1 LRVEKLDLIPFT
13 SFIEGITCKVEE
25 ELYFSTIVFY
35 SNYKGNL
42 MKKYIT
48 VLWVVMLVCVSKVY
62 VLAEIPRS
70 LTVQGVLSNS
80 ANDID
85 NVYIIKTAL
94 YSAVSDVNILYT
106 QFDTLRI
113 EKNGLFIINL
123 GKESGLPL
131 SIPFDRQ
138 YVVEFSVNGIVM
150 PVRMPLQSVPYAITS
165 EKVSDNSVEL
175 RHLSEDLKSVLQ
187 LNDDS
192 EKGEMNLANYVAG
205 HRAVIAGGDE
215 NRTSA
220 SFSSILG
227 GYFNSVTGN
236 YGTIAGG
243 QSNLASGSWSFV
255 GGGLSNRAFGT
266 FSTVTAGANNVV
278 SSSASYGSIGGG
290 GLNQI
295 GGLYAT
301 IAGGNSNTASGN
313 YANIGGGNSNRTM
326 QDFSTI
332 SGGNSNNAGGF
343 ASTIGGGINNVSS
356 GQHSFIG
363 GGKDNIATGMSAI
376 VAGGLSNNASGMSS
390 GISSGQSNAVSGSHS
405 SISGGLNNRITAI
418 GANISG
424 GINNS
429 LSADYST
436 ISGGS
441 TNIIAANFGTISGG
455 GSNVITNTATFSTI
469 SGGQN
474 NIVQGRF
481 SGIVGGFANFISQ
494 NSSNTNV
501 SGGDS
506 NQITHTSSG
515 NSNNSAISGGRR
527 NTISNSSFSSING
540 GRLNSISLLSNNSM
554 IGGGSG
560 NSVSGGNHVVIAGGK
575 SNGISTGSHGAAVA
589 GGENN
594 TIGTGSLHA
603 FIGSGLN
610 NAIGNN
616 SMQSLIAGGNE
627 NTISNGSP
635 FSSVLSGFSNQVN
648 GDYSVLTG
656 GLENTINGDH
666 GYISGGEINS
676 ITGSNGTIIG
686 GRNNK
691 ITSNAEYGTI
701 IGGRNN
707 TVESDHAITI
717 GQSNTVLA
725 VNGIAIG
732 QSNGTSSGAI
742 NSVSIGNNNNL
753 SAAHS
758 FAIGTGNIATSQHE
772 FAIGAYSDDAFN
784 PTSTS
789 NASFTGNRKFSFGIG
804 TSTSQRKNAITV
816 FDQGNTLIQ
825 GKIMV
830 TDTAFLNIASI
841 ANNASIGGSVNIA
854 GNLTIGGI
862 LSTTGTFVSSNISGT
877 NTGDITIGTAN
888 GLSLSGQ
895 VLSLSSATITDPGA
909 MSASDKSKLNSIA
922 PGAEVNVNADWNAVT
937 GDAQILNKPMLGTMS
952 AETASDYYT
961 KSQADAGFQVKDA
974 DLSTVA
980 TIGTSDQLIRV
991 KNDGTGLE
999 WFTPSYISSYTE
1011 TDPQVG
1017 TIVSSGIPRWNGTA
1031 LVTGSLSDDGTN
1043 ISTSGT
1049 FTSSNLSGTN
1059 TGDITIGTANGVSLS
1074 GQVLSLDT
1082 ATIIS
1087 NGAMTYHDKV
1097 KLNSLSNHNS
1107 SGPFSPTNVTAEQ
1120 RNALVNVDAGMIA
1133 FCSDCGLQGEL
1144 QYYSGTNWATFTG
1157 DPVASLN
1164 GLSKTQVGNN
1174 INGISQSDHVGQINS
1189 MDMSYDGSILA
1200 VGYPSNGSVNTNGM
1214 VKVFLWN
1221 GSSWLQLGSDI
1232 IGESAYDQFGAAVSI
1247 SNDGK
1252 ILAIGAPLNDGGAL
1266 NAGSVRIYNWN
1277 GSNWLQAGIDID
1289 GNSSNLN
1296 AGSNVKLSGDGKT
1309 LGILSTNSTY
1319 KFYRKSSSTWSEISS
1334 NIGLGR
1340 SVSFSYDGKTVAV
1353 SNINHF
1359 HVYYDNGTNWSL
1371 KGGSHLNVDA
1381 ETLANVSMNHDG
1393 NIVAIGIPL
1402 NDDNGNNAGKVR
1414 IMRWNGFAWIQLGSD
1429 IIGEAAAD
1437 NLGYSVSLSS
1447 DGKKLIVGAPYN
1459 DGNGSDSGHARVFQ
1473 WNGENWIQ
1481 QNTDIDGE
1489 AAGDNCG
1496 SSVVISGDG
1505 TRVAIGA
1512 PKNDGG
1518 AVNGGHVRV
1527 FK

>member
-1 LRVEKLDLIPFT
+1 MKR
-13 SFIEGITCKVEE
+13 
-25 ELYFSTIVFY
+25 Y
-35 SNYKGNL
+35 S
-42 MKKYIT
+42 T
-48 VLWVVMLVCVSKVY
+48 VLWVVILYCVSNA
-62 VLAEIPRS
+62 LLFAEIPRS
-70 LTVQGVLSNS
+70 LSVQGILSNS
-80 ANDID
+80 AYDID
-85 NVYIIKTAL
+85 KVHIIKTTL
-94 YSAVSDVNILYT
+94 YSAKSDDNVLFT
-106 QFDTLRI
+106 QFDTLHI
-113 EKNGLFIINL
+113 EKNGLFAINL
-123 GKESGLPL
+123 GKDEGLPL

-150 PVRMPLQSVPYAITS
+150 PMRMPLQSVPYAITS
-165 EKVSDNSVEL
+165 EKVSENSVEL

-192 EKGEMNLANYVAG
+192 EKGEMKLANYVSG

-220 SFSSILG
+220 SYASILG
-227 GYFNSVTGN
+227 GYSNSVTGT

-243 QSNLASGSWSFV
+243 QSNASSGSWSFV
-255 GGGLSNRAFGT
+255 GGGLSNRALGT
-266 FSTVTAGANNVV
+266 FTTVTAGANNIV

-290 GLNQI
+290 GFNQI

-363 GGKDNIATGMSAI
+363 GGKDNIAIGMSAV

-390 GISSGQSNAVSGSHS
+390 GISSGQSNIVTGSHS
-405 SISGGLNNRITAI
+405 IVSGGLNNRITSI
-418 GANISG
+418 GSIISG

-429 LSADYST
+429 ITTNYAT
-436 ISGGS
+436 VSGGS

-455 GSNVITNTATFSTI
+455 GSNTITSTATFSTI

-481 SGIVGGFANFISQ
+481 SGIVGGFSNIISQ

-515 NSNNSAISGGRR
+515 ISNNSAISGGRR

-540 GRLNSISLLSNNSM
+540 GRLNSLSLLSDNSM

-560 NSVSGGNHVVIAGGK
+560 NSVSGSDHAVIAGGK
-575 SNGISTGSHGAAVA
+575 SNGISTGSHGAAVS

-635 FSSVLSGFSNQVN
+635 FSSVLSGFSNQLN

-656 GLENTINGDH
+656 GLENSINGDH
-666 GYISGGEINS
+666 GYIGGGEINS

-686 GRNNK
+686 GRNNR

-732 QSNGTSSGAI
+732 QSNGTSSGGI
-742 NSVSIGNNNNL
+742 NSVSIGSNNNL

-784 PTSTS
+784 PASTS
-789 NASFTGNRKFSFGIG
+789 NTSFTGNRKFSFGIG

-816 FDQGNTLIQ
+816 FDHGNTLIQ
-825 GKIMV
+825 GKLMV

-841 ANNASIGGSVNIA
+841 ANNTSIGGSVNIA

-862 LSTTGTFVSSNISGT
+862 LSMT
-877 NTGDITIGTAN
+877 
-888 GLSLSGQ
+888 
-895 VLSLSSATITDPGA
+895 
-909 MSASDKSKLNSIA
+909 
-922 PGAEVNVNADWNAVT
+922 
-937 GDAQILNKPMLGTMS
+937 
-952 AETASDYYT
+952 
-961 KSQADAGFQVKDA
+961 
-974 DLSTVA
+974 
-980 TIGTSDQLIRV
+980 
-991 KNDGTGLE
+991 
-999 WFTPSYISSYTE
+999 
-1011 TDPQVG
+1011 G
-1017 TIVSSGIPRWNGTA
+1017 TIVSS
-1031 LVTGSLSDDGTN
+1031 
-1043 ISTSGT
+1043 
-1049 FTSSNLSGTN
+1049 
-1059 TGDITIGTANGVSLS
+1059 
-1074 GQVLSLDT
+1074 
-1082 ATIIS
+1082 
-1087 NGAMTYHDKV
+1087 KV
-1097 KLNSLSNHNS
+1097 KLNALPNQIS
-1107 SGPFSPTNVTAEQ
+1107 SGAFLPTKVTAEQ
-1120 RNALVNVDAGMIA
+1120 RNALTNLEAGMIA
-1133 FCSDCGLQGEL
+1133 FCSNCGLQGEL

-1164 GLSKTQVGNN
+1164 GFSKTQIGTD
-1174 INGISQSDHVGQINS
+1174 INAISQEDHVGQINS
-1189 MDMSYDGSILA
+1189 IDLSYDGSVLA
-1200 VGYPSNGSVNTNGM
+1200 VGFPSNGAVNTNGL
-1214 VKVFLWN
+1214 VKVFKWS
-1221 GSSWLQLGSDI
+1221 GSSWIQLGSDI
-1232 IGESAYDQFGAAVSI
+1232 TGEAAYDQFGAAVSI
-1247 SNDGK
+1247 SNNGR
-1252 ILAIGAPLNDGGAL
+1252 ILAIGAPQNDGGGS

-1277 GSNWLQAGIDID
+1277 DTTWTQEGSDID
-1289 GNSSNLN
+1289 GNSSNLQV
-1296 AGSNVKLSGDGKT
+1296 GTNVDLSGDGKM
-1309 LGILSTNSTY
+1309 LAILSSNAIFR
-1319 KFYRKSSSTWSEISS
+1319 FYRKSASIWSQVNSD
-1334 NIGLGR
+1334 IGLGR
-1340 SVSFSYDGKTVAV
+1340 SISFSIDGRLVAV
-1353 SNINHF
+1353 SDINHVN
-1359 HVYYDNGTNWSL
+1359 VYYDNGTNWTK
-1371 KGGSHLNVDA
+1371 KGGSHIDVNS
-1381 ETLANVSMNHDG
+1381 ETMANVSINHDG
-1393 NIVAIGIPL
+1393 NIIAIGIPL
-1402 NDDNGNNAGKVR
+1402 NDANGSNAGKVKV
-1414 IMRWNGFAWIQLGSD
+1414 MQWNGFHWINKGLDILGESAGD
-1429 IIGEAAAD
+1429 FFGF
-1437 NLGYSVSLSS
+1437 SVSLSS
-1447 DGKKLIVGAPYN
+1447 DGNKLIAGGPNN
-1459 DGNGSDSGHARVFQ
+1459 DGNGSDSGHARVYQ

-1512 PKNDGG
+1512 TENDGG
-1518 AVNGGHVRV
+1518 AVNGGHVVCSNNIYPLLGFAQTVRRAKPRRESDV
-1527 FK
+1527 YNHPTSVPLGVQTSAETARRAEPRRESYAYMYPSAPFGVQTQ

>member
-1 LRVEKLDLIPFT
+1 MKR
-13 SFIEGITCKVEE
+13 
-25 ELYFSTIVFY
+25 Y
-35 SNYKGNL
+35 S
-42 MKKYIT
+42 T
-48 VLWVVMLVCVSKVY
+48 VLWVVILYCVSNALL
-62 VLAEIPRS
+62 LAEIPRS
-70 LTVQGVLSNS
+70 LSVQGILSNS
-80 ANDID
+80 AYDID
-85 NVYIIKTAL
+85 KVHIIKTTL
-94 YSAVSDVNILYT
+94 YSAKSDDNVLFT
-106 QFDTLRI
+106 QFDTLHI
-113 EKNGLFIINL
+113 EKNGLFAINL
-123 GKESGLPL
+123 GKDEGLPL

-150 PVRMPLQSVPYAITS
+150 PMRMPLQSVPYAITS
-165 EKVSDNSVEL
+165 EKVSENSVEL

-192 EKGEMNLANYVAG
+192 EKGEMKLANYVSG

-220 SFSSILG
+220 SYASILG
-227 GYFNSVTGN
+227 GYSNSVTGT

-243 QSNLASGSWSFV
+243 QSNASSGSWSFV
-255 GGGLSNRAFGT
+255 GGGLSNRALGT
-266 FSTVTAGANNVV
+266 FTTVTAGANNIV

-290 GLNQI
+290 GFNQI

-363 GGKDNIATGMSAI
+363 GGKDNIAIGMSAV

-390 GISSGQSNAVSGSHS
+390 GISSGQSNIVTGSHS
-405 SISGGLNNRITAI
+405 IVSGGLNNRITSI
-418 GANISG
+418 GSIISG

-429 LSADYST
+429 ITTNYAT
-436 ISGGS
+436 VSGGS

-455 GSNVITNTATFSTI
+455 GSNTITSTATFSTI

-481 SGIVGGFANFISQ
+481 SGIVGGFSNIISQ

-515 NSNNSAISGGRR
+515 ISNNSAISGGRR

-540 GRLNSISLLSNNSM
+540 GRLNSLSLLSDNSM

-560 NSVSGGNHVVIAGGK
+560 NSVSGSDHAVIAGGK
-575 SNGISTGSHGAAVA
+575 SNGISTGSHGAAVS

-635 FSSVLSGFSNQVN
+635 FSSVLSGFSNQLN

-656 GLENTINGDH
+656 GLENSINGDH
-666 GYISGGEINS
+666 GYIGGGEINS

-686 GRNNK
+686 GRNNR

-732 QSNGTSSGAI
+732 QSNGTSSGGI
-742 NSVSIGNNNNL
+742 NSVSIGSNNNL

-784 PTSTS
+784 PASTS
-789 NASFTGNRKFSFGIG
+789 NTSFTGNRKFSFGIG

-816 FDQGNTLIQ
+816 FDHGNTLIQ
-825 GKIMV
+825 GKLMV

-841 ANNASIGGSVNIA
+841 ANNTSIGGSVNIA

-862 LSTTGTFVSSNISGT
+862 LSMTGTIVSSNLSGT

-895 VLSLSSATITDPGA
+895 VLSL
-909 MSASDKSKLNSIA
+909 
-922 PGAEVNVNADWNAVT
+922 
-937 GDAQILNKPMLGTMS
+937 
-952 AETASDYYT
+952 
-961 KSQADAGFQVKDA
+961 
-974 DLSTVA
+974 
-980 TIGTSDQLIRV
+980 
-991 KNDGTGLE
+991 
-999 WFTPSYISSYTE
+999 
-1011 TDPQVG
+1011 
-1017 TIVSSGIPRWNGTA
+1017 
-1031 LVTGSLSDDGTN
+1031 
-1043 ISTSGT
+1043 
-1049 FTSSNLSGTN
+1049 
-1059 TGDITIGTANGVSLS
+1059 
-1074 GQVLSLDT
+1074 DT
-1082 ATIIS
+1082 ATITS

-1097 KLNSLSNHNS
+1097 KLNALPNQIS
-1107 SGPFSPTNVTAEQ
+1107 SGAFLPTKVTAEQ
-1120 RNALVNVDAGMIA
+1120 RNALTNLEAGMIA
-1133 FCSDCGLQGEL
+1133 FCSNCGLQGEL

-1164 GLSKTQVGNN
+1164 GFSKTQIGTD
-1174 INGISQSDHVGQINS
+1174 INAISQEDHVGQINS
-1189 MDMSYDGSILA
+1189 IDLSYDGSVLA
-1200 VGYPSNGSVNTNGM
+1200 VGFPSNGAVNTNGL
-1214 VKVFLWN
+1214 VKVFKWS
-1221 GSSWLQLGSDI
+1221 GSSWIQLGSDI
-1232 IGESAYDQFGAAVSI
+1232 TGEAAYDQFGAAVSI
-1247 SNDGK
+1247 SNNGR
-1252 ILAIGAPLNDGGAL
+1252 ILAIGAPQNDGGGS

-1277 GSNWLQAGIDID
+1277 DTTWTQEGSDID
-1289 GNSSNLN
+1289 GNSSNLQV
-1296 AGSNVKLSGDGKT
+1296 GTNVDLSGDGKM
-1309 LGILSTNSTY
+1309 LAILSSNAIFR
-1319 KFYRKSSSTWSEISS
+1319 FYRKSASIWSQVNSD
-1334 NIGLGR
+1334 IGLGR
-1340 SVSFSYDGKTVAV
+1340 SISFSIDGRLVAV
-1353 SNINHF
+1353 SDINHVN
-1359 HVYYDNGTNWSL
+1359 VYYDNGTNWTK
-1371 KGGSHLNVDA
+1371 KGGSHIDVNS
-1381 ETLANVSMNHDG
+1381 ETMANVSINHDG
-1393 NIVAIGIPL
+1393 NIIAIGIPL
-1402 NDDNGNNAGKVR
+1402 NDANGSNAGKVKV
-1414 IMRWNGFAWIQLGSD
+1414 MQWNGFHWINKGLDILGESAGD
-1429 IIGEAAAD
+1429 FFGF
-1437 NLGYSVSLSS
+1437 SVSLSS
-1447 DGKKLIVGAPYN
+1447 DGNKLIAGGPNN
-1459 DGNGSDSGHARVFQ
+1459 DGNGSDSGHARVYQ

-1512 PKNDGG
+1512 TENDGG

>member
-1 LRVEKLDLIPFT
+1 MKR
-13 SFIEGITCKVEE
+13 
-25 ELYFSTIVFY
+25 Y
-35 SNYKGNL
+35 S
-42 MKKYIT
+42 T
-48 VLWVVMLVCVSKVY
+48 VLWVVILYCVSNA
-62 VLAEIPRS
+62 LLFAEIPRS
-70 LTVQGVLSNS
+70 LSVQGILSNS
-80 ANDID
+80 AYDID
-85 NVYIIKTAL
+85 KVHIIKTTL
-94 YSAVSDVNILYT
+94 YSAKSDDNVLFT
-106 QFDTLRI
+106 QFDTLHI
-113 EKNGLFIINL
+113 EKNGLFAINL
-123 GKESGLPL
+123 GKDEGLPL

-150 PVRMPLQSVPYAITS
+150 PMRMPLQSVPYAITS
-165 EKVSDNSVEL
+165 EKVSENSVEL

-192 EKGEMNLANYVAG
+192 EKGEMKLANYVSG

-220 SFSSILG
+220 SYASILG
-227 GYFNSVTGN
+227 GYSNSVTGT

-243 QSNLASGSWSFV
+243 QSNASSGSWSFV
-255 GGGLSNRAFGT
+255 GGGLSNRALGT
-266 FSTVTAGANNVV
+266 FTTVTAGANNIV

-290 GLNQI
+290 GFNQI

-363 GGKDNIATGMSAI
+363 GGKDNIAIGMSAV

-390 GISSGQSNAVSGSHS
+390 GISSGQSNIVTGSHS
-405 SISGGLNNRITAI
+405 IVSGGLNNRITSI
-418 GANISG
+418 GSIISG

-429 LSADYST
+429 ITTNYAT
-436 ISGGS
+436 VSGGS

-455 GSNVITNTATFSTI
+455 GSNTITSTATFSTI

-481 SGIVGGFANFISQ
+481 SGIVGGFSNIISQ

-515 NSNNSAISGGRR
+515 ISNNSAISGGRR

-540 GRLNSISLLSNNSM
+540 GRLNSLSLLSDNSM

-560 NSVSGGNHVVIAGGK
+560 NSVSGSDHAVIAGGK
-575 SNGISTGSHGAAVA
+575 SNGISTGSHGAAVS

-635 FSSVLSGFSNQVN
+635 FSSVLSGFSNQLN

-656 GLENTINGDH
+656 GLENSINGDH
-666 GYISGGEINS
+666 GYIGGGEINS

-686 GRNNK
+686 GRNNR

-732 QSNGTSSGAI
+732 QSNGTSSGGI
-742 NSVSIGNNNNL
+742 NSVSIGSNNNL

-758 FAIGTGNIATSQHE
+758 FAIGT
-772 FAIGAYSDDAFN
+772 
-784 PTSTS
+784 
-789 NASFTGNRKFSFGIG
+789 
-804 TSTSQRKNAITV
+804 SQRKNAITV
-816 FDQGNTLIQ
+816 FDHGNTLIQ
-825 GKIMV
+825 GKLMV

-841 ANNASIGGSVNIA
+841 ANNTSIGGSVNIA

-862 LSTTGTFVSSNISGT
+862 LSMTGTIVSSNLSGT

-895 VLSLSSATITDPGA
+895 VLSL
-909 MSASDKSKLNSIA
+909 
-922 PGAEVNVNADWNAVT
+922 
-937 GDAQILNKPMLGTMS
+937 
-952 AETASDYYT
+952 
-961 KSQADAGFQVKDA
+961 
-974 DLSTVA
+974 
-980 TIGTSDQLIRV
+980 
-991 KNDGTGLE
+991 
-999 WFTPSYISSYTE
+999 
-1011 TDPQVG
+1011 
-1017 TIVSSGIPRWNGTA
+1017 
-1031 LVTGSLSDDGTN
+1031 
-1043 ISTSGT
+1043 
-1049 FTSSNLSGTN
+1049 
-1059 TGDITIGTANGVSLS
+1059 
-1074 GQVLSLDT
+1074 DT
-1082 ATIIS
+1082 ATITS

-1097 KLNSLSNHNS
+1097 KLNALPNQIS
-1107 SGPFSPTNVTAEQ
+1107 SGAFLPTKVTAEQ
-1120 RNALVNVDAGMIA
+1120 RNALTNLEAGMIA
-1133 FCSDCGLQGEL
+1133 FCSNCGLQGEL

-1164 GLSKTQVGNN
+1164 GFSKTQIGTD
-1174 INGISQSDHVGQINS
+1174 INAISQEDHVGQINS
-1189 MDMSYDGSILA
+1189 IDLSYDGSVLA
-1200 VGYPSNGSVNTNGM
+1200 VGFPSNGAVNTNGL
-1214 VKVFLWN
+1214 VKVFKWS
-1221 GSSWLQLGSDI
+1221 GSSWIQLGSDI
-1232 IGESAYDQFGAAVSI
+1232 TGEAAYDQFGAAVSI
-1247 SNDGK
+1247 SNNGR
-1252 ILAIGAPLNDGGAL
+1252 ILAIGAPQNDGGGS

-1277 GSNWLQAGIDID
+1277 DTTWTQEGSDID
-1289 GNSSNLN
+1289 GNSSNLQV
-1296 AGSNVKLSGDGKT
+1296 GTNVDLSGDGKM
-1309 LGILSTNSTY
+1309 LAILSSNAIFR
-1319 KFYRKSSSTWSEISS
+1319 FYRKSASIWSQVNSD
-1334 NIGLGR
+1334 IGLGR
-1340 SVSFSYDGKTVAV
+1340 SISFSIDGRLVAV
-1353 SNINHF
+1353 SDINHVN
-1359 HVYYDNGTNWSL
+1359 VYYDNGTNWTK
-1371 KGGSHLNVDA
+1371 KGGSHIDVNS
-1381 ETLANVSMNHDG
+1381 ETMANVSINHDG
-1393 NIVAIGIPL
+1393 NIIAIGIPL
-1402 NDDNGNNAGKVR
+1402 NDANGSNAGKVKV
-1414 IMRWNGFAWIQLGSD
+1414 MQWNGFHWINKGLDILGESAGD
-1429 IIGEAAAD
+1429 FFGF
-1437 NLGYSVSLSS
+1437 SVSLSS
-1447 DGKKLIVGAPYN
+1447 DGNKLIAGGPNN
-1459 DGNGSDSGHARVFQ
+1459 DGNGSDSGHARVYQ

-1512 PKNDGG
+1512 TENDGG

>member
-1 LRVEKLDLIPFT
+1 
-13 SFIEGITCKVEE
+13 
-25 ELYFSTIVFY
+25 
-35 SNYKGNL
+35 

-343 ASTIGGGINNVSS
+343 ASTIGGGISNISS
-356 GQHSFIG
+356 GQHAFIG
-363 GGKDNIATGMSAI
+363 GGKDNIAMGMNTI
-376 VAGGLSNNASGMSS
+376 VVGGLSNNASGMST
-390 GISSGQSNAVSGSHS
+390 GISSGQSNTVSGSHS

-494 NSSNTNV
+494 NSSSNI

-506 NQITHTSSG
+506 NQITQVSSG
-515 NSNNSAISGGRR
+515 SSNNSVISGGRR
-527 NTISNSSFSSING
+527 NIISNSSFSSING

-952 AETASDYYT
+952 AETATDYYT

-1097 KLNSLSNHNS
+1097 KLNALSNQNS
-1107 SGPFSPTNVTAEQ
+1107 SGAFLPPKVTAEQ
-1120 RNALVNVDAGMIA
+1120 RNALTNLEAGMIA
-1133 FCSDCGLQGEL
+1133 FCSNCGLQGEL

>member
-1097 KLNSLSNHNS
+1097 KLNALSNQNS
-1107 SGPFSPTNVTAEQ
+1107 SGAFLPPKVTAEQ
-1120 RNALVNVDAGMIA
+1120 RNALTNLEAGMIA
-1133 FCSDCGLQGEL
+1133 FCSNCGLQGEL

>member
-1 LRVEKLDLIPFT
+1 
-13 SFIEGITCKVEE
+13 
-25 ELYFSTIVFY
+25 
-35 SNYKGNL
+35 

-80 ANDID
+80 VNDID

-175 RHLSEDLKSVLQ
+175 RHLSEELKSVLQ

-313 YANIGGGNSNRTM
+313 YANIGGGNSNRTI

-332 SGGNSNNAGGF
+332 AGGSNNNAAGFG
-343 ASTIGGGINNVSS
+343 STIGGGISNISS
-356 GQHSFIG
+356 GQHAFIG
-363 GGKDNIATGMSAI
+363 GGKDNIAMGMNTI
-376 VAGGLSNNASGMSS
+376 VVGGLSNNASGMST
-390 GISSGQSNAVSGSHS
+390 GISSGQSNTVSGSHS

-455 GSNVITNTATFSTI
+455 GSNVITNTATFATI

-474 NIVQGRF
+474 NVNQGRF
-481 SGIVGGFANFISQ
+481 SGIVGGYSNVISQ
-494 NSSNTNV
+494 NSSSNI

-506 NQITHTSSG
+506 NQITQVSSG
-515 NSNNSAISGGRR
+515 NSNNSVISGGRR
-527 NTISNSSFSSING
+527 NIISNSSFSSING
-540 GRLNSISLLSNNSM
+540 GRLNSLLSSSDFSK
-554 IGGGSG
+554 IGGGFG
-560 NSVSGGNHVVIAGGK
+560 NSISSSNHAVISAGK
-575 SNGISTGSHGAAVA
+575 SNSISGSHGATVS
-589 GGENN
+589 GGESNV
-594 TIGTGSLHA
+594 IGTASLHA

-610 NAIGNN
+610 NTIGNN
-616 SMQSLIAGGNE
+616 SMQSLITGGNT
-627 NTISNGSP
+627 NSIGNSSP
-635 FSSVLSGFSNQVN
+635 YSSVLSGYSNKVN
-648 GDYSVLTG
+648 GDYSVITG
-656 GLENTINGDH
+656 GLENTINGEH

-691 ITSNAEYGTI
+691 ITSNAEFGTI

-707 TVESDHAITI
+707 TVESEHAITI

-784 PTSTS
+784 PASTS
-789 NASFTGNRKFSFGIG
+789 NTSFTGNRKFSFGIG
-804 TSTSQRKNAITV
+804 ISTSQRKNAITV

-841 ANNASIGGSVNIA
+841 ASNASIGGSVNIA

-862 LSTTGTFVSSNISGT
+862 LSTTGIFVASNITGT

-909 MSASDKSKLNSIA
+909 MSASDKTKLNSIA
-922 PGAEVNVNADWNAVT
+922 PGAEVNVNADWNAIT

-952 AETASDYYT
+952 SETVGDYYT
-961 KSQADAGFQVKDA
+961 KTQVDAGFQVKDA
-974 DLSTVA
+974 DLTSVA

-991 KNDGTGLE
+991 KNDATGLE

-1017 TIVSSGIPRWNGTA
+1017 TIVSSGIPRWNGTT

-1059 TGDITIGTANGVSLS
+1059 TGDITIGTANGLSLS

-1087 NGAMTYHDKV
+1087 NGAMTYYDKV
-1097 KLNSLSNHNS
+1097 KLNALSNHNS
-1107 SGPFSPTNVTAEQ
+1107 SSAFLPTKVTAEE
-1120 RNALVNVDAGMIA
+1120 RNALTNLEAGMIA

-1277 GSNWLQAGIDID
+1277 GSNWLQVGIDID

-1296 AGSNVKLSGDGKT
+1296 VGSKVDLSGNGKT
-1309 LGILSTNSTY
+1309 LAIMSSSGKY
-1319 KFYRKSSSTWSEISS
+1319 QFYRQSSSTWSQTNS

-1340 SVSFSYDGKTVAV
+1340 SVSFSFDGKTVAV
-1353 SNINHF
+1353 SNINHV
-1359 HVYYDNGTNWSL
+1359 HVYYDNGTDWSL

-1414 IMRWNGFAWIQLGSD
+1414 IMRWNGFAWITMGSD
-1429 IIGEAAAD
+1429 ILGQVADD

-1459 DGNGSDSGHARVFQ
+1459 NGNGNHSGQAKIFQ

-1481 QNTDIDGE
+1481 QSTDIDGI
-1489 AAGDNCG
+1489 AADDKCG
-1496 SSVVISGDG
+1496 SSVSISGDG
-1505 TRVAIGA
+1505 TRVAIGG
-1512 PKNDGG
+1512 PENVGG
-1518 AVNGGHVRV
+1518 ALEGGHVRV

>member
-1 LRVEKLDLIPFT
+1 
-13 SFIEGITCKVEE
+13 
-25 ELYFSTIVFY
+25 
-35 SNYKGNL
+35 

-227 GYFNSVTGN
+227 GYSNGVTGT

-343 ASTIGGGINNVSS
+343 ASTIGGGISNISS
-356 GQHSFIG
+356 GQHAFIG
-363 GGKDNIATGMSAI
+363 GGKDNIAMGMNTI
-376 VAGGLSNNASGMSS
+376 VVGGLSNNASGMST
-390 GISSGQSNAVSGSHS
+390 GISSGQSNTVSGSHS

-494 NSSNTNV
+494 NSSSNI

-506 NQITHTSSG
+506 NQITQISSG
-515 NSNNSAISGGRR
+515 SSNNSVISGGRR
-527 NTISNSSFSSING
+527 NIISNSSFSSING

-1097 KLNSLSNHNS
+1097 KLNALSNQNS
-1107 SGPFSPTNVTAEQ
+1107 SGAFLPPKVTAEQ
-1120 RNALVNVDAGMIA
+1120 RNALTNLEAGMIA
-1133 FCSDCGLQGEL
+1133 FCSNCGLQGEL

>member
-1 LRVEKLDLIPFT
+1 MKR
-13 SFIEGITCKVEE
+13 
-25 ELYFSTIVFY
+25 Y
-35 SNYKGNL
+35 S
-42 MKKYIT
+42 T
-48 VLWVVMLVCVSKVY
+48 VLWVVILCCVSNAIL
-62 VLAEIPRS
+62 LAEIPRS
-70 LTVQGVLSNS
+70 LSVQGILLNS
-80 ANDID
+80 AYDID
-85 NVYIIKTAL
+85 KVHIIKTTL
-94 YSAVSDVNILYT
+94 YSEKSDDNVLFT
-106 QFDTLRI
+106 QFDTLHI
-113 EKNGLFIINL
+113 EKNGLFAINL
-123 GKESGLPL
+123 GKDEGLPL

-150 PVRMPLQSVPYAITS
+150 PMRMPLQSVPYAITS
-165 EKVSDNSVEL
+165 EKVSENSVEL

-192 EKGEMNLANYVAG
+192 EKGEMKLANYVG
-205 HRAVIAGGDE
+205 GRHAVIAGGDE

-220 SFSSILG
+220 SYASILG
-227 GYFNSVTGN
+227 GYSNSVTGT

-243 QSNLASGSWSFV
+243 QSNASSGSWSFV
-255 GGGLSNRAFGT
+255 GGGLSNRALGT
-266 FSTVTAGANNVV
+266 FTTVTAGTNNVV

-290 GLNQI
+290 GFNQI

-356 GQHSFIG
+356 GQHTFIG

-390 GISSGQSNAVSGSHS
+390 GISSGQSNLVTGSHS
-405 SISGGLNNRITAI
+405 SVSGGLNNKVTSTGSI
-418 GANISG
+418 ISG

-429 LSADYST
+429 ISTNYAT

-455 GSNVITNTATFSTI
+455 GSNTITNTATFSTI

-474 NIVQGRF
+474 NIAQGRF
-481 SGIVGGFANFISQ
+481 SGIVGGFANVISQ

-515 NSNNSAISGGRR
+515 ISNNSAISGGRR

-540 GRLNSISLLSNNSM
+540 GRLNSLSLLSDNSM

-560 NSVSGGNHVVIAGGK
+560 NSVSGSDHAVIAGGK
-575 SNGISTGSHGAAVA
+575 SNGISTGSHGAAVS

-635 FSSVLSGFSNQVN
+635 FSSVLSGFSNQLN

-656 GLENTINGDH
+656 GLENSINGDH
-666 GYISGGEINS
+666 GYIGGGEINS
-676 ITGSNGTIIG
+676 ITGSNGIIVG
-686 GRNNK
+686 GRNNR

-732 QSNGTSSGAI
+732 QSNGTSSGGI
-742 NSVSIGNNNNL
+742 NSVSIGSNNNL

-758 FAIGTGNIATSQHE
+758 FAIGTGNIPTSQHE

-784 PTSTS
+784 PASTS
-789 NASFTGNRKFSFGIG
+789 NTSFTGNRKFSFGIG

-816 FDQGNTLIQ
+816 FDHGNTLIQ
-825 GKIMV
+825 GKLMV
-830 TDTAFLNIASI
+830 TDTAFLNIVSI

-862 LSTTGTFVSSNISGT
+862 LSMTGTIVSSNISGT
-877 NTGDITIGTAN
+877 NTGDVTIGTAN

-895 VLSLSSATITDPGA
+895 VLSLSAATITDPGA
-909 MSASDKSKLNSIA
+909 MSASDKAKLNSIA

-974 DLSTVA
+974 DLTTVA

-1059 TGDITIGTANGVSLS
+1059 TGDITIGTANGLSLS

-1082 ATIIS
+1082 ATITS

-1097 KLNSLSNHNS
+1097 KLNALSNHNS

-1120 RNALVNVDAGMIA
+1120 RNALANVDAGMIA

-1164 GLSKTQVGNN
+1164 GFSKTQIGTD
-1174 INGISQSDHVGQINS
+1174 INAISQEDHVGQIHS
-1189 MDMSYDGSILA
+1189 IDLSYDGSVLA
-1200 VGYPSNGSVNTNGM
+1200 VGYPSNGIFNTNGL
-1214 VKVFLWN
+1214 VKVFKWS
-1221 GSSWLQLGSDI
+1221 GSSWIQLGSNI
-1232 IGESAYDQFGAAVSI
+1232 IGEAAYDRFGAAVSI
-1247 SNDGK
+1247 SNNGRT
-1252 ILAIGAPLNDGGAL
+1252 LAVGAPQNDGGGS

-1277 GSNWLQAGIDID
+1277 DTTWTQEGTDIN

-1296 AGSNVKLSGDGKT
+1296 AGNNVELSGDGKT
-1309 LGILSTNSTY
+1309 LGILSTNCTY
-1319 KFYRKSSSTWSEISS
+1319 KYYRKSSSTWSEISS

-1340 SVSFSYDGKTVAV
+1340 STSFSFDGRLVAV
-1353 SNINHF
+1353 SDINHVN
-1359 HVYYDNGTNWSL
+1359 VYYDNGTDWTK
-1371 KGGSHLNVDA
+1371 KGGSHLDVSA
-1381 ETLANVSMNHDG
+1381 ETMANVSINHDG
-1393 NIVAIGIPL
+1393 NIIAIGVPL
-1402 NDDNGNNAGKVR
+1402 NDANGSNAGKVKV
-1414 IMRWNGFAWIQLGSD
+1414 MQWNGFHWINKGLDILGESAND
-1429 IIGEAAAD
+1429 RFGF
-1437 NLGYSVSLSS
+1437 SVSLSS
-1447 DGKKLIVGAPYN
+1447 DGNKLIAGGPYN

-1512 PKNDGG
+1512 TENDGG

>member
-1 LRVEKLDLIPFT
+1 MKR
-13 SFIEGITCKVEE
+13 
-25 ELYFSTIVFY
+25 Y
-35 SNYKGNL
+35 S
-42 MKKYIT
+42 T
-48 VLWVVMLVCVSKVY
+48 VLWVVILYCVSNA
-62 VLAEIPRS
+62 LLFAEIPRS
-70 LTVQGVLSNS
+70 LSVQGILSNS
-80 ANDID
+80 AYDID
-85 NVYIIKTAL
+85 KVHIIKTTL
-94 YSAVSDVNILYT
+94 YSAKSDDNVLFT
-106 QFDTLRI
+106 QFDTLHI
-113 EKNGLFIINL
+113 EKNGLFAINL
-123 GKESGLPL
+123 GKDEGLPL

-150 PVRMPLQSVPYAITS
+150 PMRMPLQSVPYAITS
-165 EKVSDNSVEL
+165 EKVSENSVEL

-192 EKGEMNLANYVAG
+192 EKGEMKLANYVSG

-220 SFSSILG
+220 SYASILG
-227 GYFNSVTGN
+227 GYSNSVTGT

-243 QSNLASGSWSFV
+243 QSNASSGSWSFV
-255 GGGLSNRAFGT
+255 GGGLSNRALGT
-266 FSTVTAGANNVV
+266 FTTVTAGANNIV

-290 GLNQI
+290 GFNQI

-363 GGKDNIATGMSAI
+363 GGKDNIAIGMSAV

-390 GISSGQSNAVSGSHS
+390 GISSGQSNIVTGSHS
-405 SISGGLNNRITAI
+405 IVSGGLNNRITSI
-418 GANISG
+418 GSIISG

-429 LSADYST
+429 ITTNYAT
-436 ISGGS
+436 VSGGS

-455 GSNVITNTATFSTI
+455 GSNTITSTATFSTI

-481 SGIVGGFANFISQ
+481 SGIVGGFSNIISQ

-515 NSNNSAISGGRR
+515 ISNNSAISGGRR

-540 GRLNSISLLSNNSM
+540 GRLNSLSLLSDNSM

-560 NSVSGGNHVVIAGGK
+560 NSVSGSDHAVIAGGK
-575 SNGISTGSHGAAVA
+575 SNGISTGSHGAAVS

-635 FSSVLSGFSNQVN
+635 FSSVLSGFSNQLN

-656 GLENTINGDH
+656 GLENSINGDH
-666 GYISGGEINS
+666 GYIGGGEINS

-686 GRNNK
+686 GRNNR

-732 QSNGTSSGAI
+732 QSNGTSSGGI
-742 NSVSIGNNNNL
+742 NSVSIGSNNNL

-784 PTSTS
+784 PASTS
-789 NASFTGNRKFSFGIG
+789 NTSFTGNRKFSFGIG

-816 FDQGNTLIQ
+816 FDHGNTLIQ
-825 GKIMV
+825 GKLMV

-841 ANNASIGGSVNIA
+841 ANNTSIDGSVNIA

-862 LSTTGTFVSSNISGT
+862 LSMTGTIVSSNLSGT

-895 VLSLSSATITDPGA
+895 VLSL
-909 MSASDKSKLNSIA
+909 
-922 PGAEVNVNADWNAVT
+922 
-937 GDAQILNKPMLGTMS
+937 
-952 AETASDYYT
+952 
-961 KSQADAGFQVKDA
+961 
-974 DLSTVA
+974 
-980 TIGTSDQLIRV
+980 
-991 KNDGTGLE
+991 
-999 WFTPSYISSYTE
+999 
-1011 TDPQVG
+1011 
-1017 TIVSSGIPRWNGTA
+1017 
-1031 LVTGSLSDDGTN
+1031 
-1043 ISTSGT
+1043 
-1049 FTSSNLSGTN
+1049 
-1059 TGDITIGTANGVSLS
+1059 
-1074 GQVLSLDT
+1074 DT
-1082 ATIIS
+1082 ATITS

-1097 KLNSLSNHNS
+1097 KLNALPNQIS
-1107 SGPFSPTNVTAEQ
+1107 SGAFLPTKVTAEQ
-1120 RNALVNVDAGMIA
+1120 RNALTNLEAGMIA
-1133 FCSDCGLQGEL
+1133 FCSNCGLQGEL

-1164 GLSKTQVGNN
+1164 GFSKTQIGTD
-1174 INGISQSDHVGQINS
+1174 INAISQEDHVGQINS
-1189 MDMSYDGSILA
+1189 IDLSYDGSVLA
-1200 VGYPSNGSVNTNGM
+1200 VGFPSNGAVNTNGL
-1214 VKVFLWN
+1214 VKVFKWS
-1221 GSSWLQLGSDI
+1221 GSSWIQLGSDVT
-1232 IGESAYDQFGAAVSI
+1232 GEAAYDQFGAAVSI
-1247 SNDGK
+1247 SNNGR
-1252 ILAIGAPLNDGGAL
+1252 ILAIGAPQNDGGGS

-1277 GSNWLQAGIDID
+1277 DTTWTQEGSDID
-1289 GNSSNLN
+1289 GNSSNLQV
-1296 AGSNVKLSGDGKT
+1296 GTNVDLSGDGKM
-1309 LGILSTNSTY
+1309 LAILSSNAIFR
-1319 KFYRKSSSTWSEISS
+1319 FYRKSASIWSQVNSD
-1334 NIGLGR
+1334 IGLGR
-1340 SVSFSYDGKTVAV
+1340 SISFSIDGRLVAV
-1353 SNINHF
+1353 SDINHVN
-1359 HVYYDNGTNWSL
+1359 VYYDNGTNWTK
-1371 KGGSHLNVDA
+1371 KGGSHIDVNS
-1381 ETLANVSMNHDG
+1381 ETMANVSINHDG
-1393 NIVAIGIPL
+1393 NIIAIGIPL
-1402 NDDNGNNAGKVR
+1402 NDANGSNAGKVKV
-1414 IMRWNGFAWIQLGSD
+1414 MQWNGFHWINKGLDILGESAGD
-1429 IIGEAAAD
+1429 FFGF
-1437 NLGYSVSLSS
+1437 SVSLSS
-1447 DGKKLIVGAPYN
+1447 DGNKLIAGGPNN
-1459 DGNGSDSGHARVFQ
+1459 DGNGSDSGHARVYQ

-1512 PKNDGG
+1512 TENDGG

>member
-1 LRVEKLDLIPFT
+1 
-13 SFIEGITCKVEE
+13 
-25 ELYFSTIVFY
+25 
-35 SNYKGNL
+35 
-42 MKKYIT
+42 
-48 VLWVVMLVCVSKVY
+48 MLF
-62 VLAEIPRS
+62 
-70 LTVQGVLSNS
+70 
-80 ANDID
+80 
-85 NVYIIKTAL
+85 
-94 YSAVSDVNILYT
+94 T
-106 QFDTLRI
+106 QFDTLHI
-113 EKNGLFIINL
+113 EKNGLFAINL
-123 GKESGLPL
+123 GKDEGLPL

-150 PVRMPLQSVPYAITS
+150 PMRMPLQSVPYAITS
-165 EKVSDNSVEL
+165 EKVSENSVEL

-192 EKGEMNLANYVAG
+192 EKGEMKLANYVSG

-220 SFSSILG
+220 SYASILG
-227 GYFNSVTGN
+227 GYSNSVTGT

-243 QSNLASGSWSFV
+243 QSNASSGSWSFV
-255 GGGLSNRAFGT
+255 GGGLSNRALGT
-266 FSTVTAGANNVV
+266 FTTVTAGANNIV

-290 GLNQI
+290 GFNQI

-363 GGKDNIATGMSAI
+363 GGKDNIAIGMSAV

-390 GISSGQSNAVSGSHS
+390 GISSGQSNIVTGSHS
-405 SISGGLNNRITAI
+405 IVSGGLNNRITSI
-418 GANISG
+418 GSIISG

-429 LSADYST
+429 ITTNYAT
-436 ISGGS
+436 VSGGS

-455 GSNVITNTATFSTI
+455 GSNTITSTATFSTI

-481 SGIVGGFANFISQ
+481 SGIVGGFSNIISQ

-515 NSNNSAISGGRR
+515 ISNNSAISGGRR

-540 GRLNSISLLSNNSM
+540 GRLNSLSLLSDNSM

-560 NSVSGGNHVVIAGGK
+560 NSVSGSDHAVIAGGK
-575 SNGISTGSHGAAVA
+575 SNGISTGSHGAAVS

-635 FSSVLSGFSNQVN
+635 FSSVLSGFSNQLN

-656 GLENTINGDH
+656 GLENSINGDH
-666 GYISGGEINS
+666 GYIGGGEINS

-686 GRNNK
+686 GRNNR

-732 QSNGTSSGAI
+732 QSNGTSSGGI
-742 NSVSIGNNNNL
+742 NSVSIGSNNNL

-784 PTSTS
+784 PASTS
-789 NASFTGNRKFSFGIG
+789 NTSFTGNRKFSFGIG

-816 FDQGNTLIQ
+816 FDHGNTLIQ
-825 GKIMV
+825 GKLMV

-841 ANNASIGGSVNIA
+841 ANNTSIGGSVNIA

-862 LSTTGTFVSSNISGT
+862 LSMTGTIVSSNLSGT

-895 VLSLSSATITDPGA
+895 VLSL
-909 MSASDKSKLNSIA
+909 
-922 PGAEVNVNADWNAVT
+922 
-937 GDAQILNKPMLGTMS
+937 
-952 AETASDYYT
+952 
-961 KSQADAGFQVKDA
+961 
-974 DLSTVA
+974 
-980 TIGTSDQLIRV
+980 
-991 KNDGTGLE
+991 
-999 WFTPSYISSYTE
+999 
-1011 TDPQVG
+1011 
-1017 TIVSSGIPRWNGTA
+1017 
-1031 LVTGSLSDDGTN
+1031 
-1043 ISTSGT
+1043 
-1049 FTSSNLSGTN
+1049 
-1059 TGDITIGTANGVSLS
+1059 
-1074 GQVLSLDT
+1074 DT
-1082 ATIIS
+1082 ATITS

-1097 KLNSLSNHNS
+1097 KLNALPNQIS
-1107 SGPFSPTNVTAEQ
+1107 SGAFLPTKVTAEQ
-1120 RNALVNVDAGMIA
+1120 RNALTNLEAGMIA
-1133 FCSDCGLQGEL
+1133 FCSNCGLQGEL

-1164 GLSKTQVGNN
+1164 GFSKTQIGTD
-1174 INGISQSDHVGQINS
+1174 INAISQEDHVGQINS
-1189 MDMSYDGSILA
+1189 IDLSYDGSVLA
-1200 VGYPSNGSVNTNGM
+1200 VGFPSNGAVNTNGL
-1214 VKVFLWN
+1214 VKVFKWS
-1221 GSSWLQLGSDI
+1221 GSSWIQLGSDI
-1232 IGESAYDQFGAAVSI
+1232 TGEAAYDQFGAAVSI
-1247 SNDGK
+1247 SNNGR
-1252 ILAIGAPLNDGGAL
+1252 ILAIGAPQNDGGGS

-1277 GSNWLQAGIDID
+1277 DTTWTQEGSDID
-1289 GNSSNLN
+1289 GNSSNLQV
-1296 AGSNVKLSGDGKT
+1296 GTNVDLSGDGKM
-1309 LGILSTNSTY
+1309 LAILSSNAIFR
-1319 KFYRKSSSTWSEISS
+1319 FYRKSASIWSQVNSD
-1334 NIGLGR
+1334 IGLGR
-1340 SVSFSYDGKTVAV
+1340 SISFSIDGRLVAV
-1353 SNINHF
+1353 SDINHVN
-1359 HVYYDNGTNWSL
+1359 VYYDNGTNWTK
-1371 KGGSHLNVDA
+1371 KGGSHIDVNS
-1381 ETLANVSMNHDG
+1381 ETMANVSINHDG
-1393 NIVAIGIPL
+1393 NIIAIGIPL
-1402 NDDNGNNAGKVR
+1402 NDANGSNAGKVKV
-1414 IMRWNGFAWIQLGSD
+1414 MQWNGFHWINKGLDILGESAGD
-1429 IIGEAAAD
+1429 FFGF
-1437 NLGYSVSLSS
+1437 SVSLSS
-1447 DGKKLIVGAPYN
+1447 DGNKLIAGGPNN
-1459 DGNGSDSGHARVFQ
+1459 DGNGSDSGHARVYQ

-1512 PKNDGG
+1512 TENDGG

>member
-1 LRVEKLDLIPFT
+1 MKR
-13 SFIEGITCKVEE
+13 
-25 ELYFSTIVFY
+25 Y
-35 SNYKGNL
+35 S
-42 MKKYIT
+42 T
-48 VLWVVMLVCVSKVY
+48 VLWVVILYCVSNA
-62 VLAEIPRS
+62 LLFAEIPRS
-70 LTVQGVLSNS
+70 LSVQGILSNS
-80 ANDID
+80 AYDID
-85 NVYIIKTAL
+85 KVHIIKTTL
-94 YSAVSDVNILYT
+94 YSAKSDDNVLFT
-106 QFDTLRI
+106 QFDTLHI
-113 EKNGLFIINL
+113 EKNGLFAINL
-123 GKESGLPL
+123 GKDEGLPL

-150 PVRMPLQSVPYAITS
+150 PMRMPLQSVPYAITS
-165 EKVSDNSVEL
+165 EKVSENSVEL

-192 EKGEMNLANYVAG
+192 EKGEMKLANYVSG

-220 SFSSILG
+220 SYASILG
-227 GYFNSVTGN
+227 GYSNSVTGT

-243 QSNLASGSWSFV
+243 QSNASSGSWSFV
-255 GGGLSNRAFGT
+255 GGGLSNRALGT
-266 FSTVTAGANNVV
+266 FTTVTAGANNIV

-290 GLNQI
+290 GFNQI

-363 GGKDNIATGMSAI
+363 GGKDNIAIGMSAV

-390 GISSGQSNAVSGSHS
+390 GISSGQSNIVTGSHS
-405 SISGGLNNRITAI
+405 IVSGGLNNRITSI
-418 GANISG
+418 GSIISG

-429 LSADYST
+429 ITTNYAT
-436 ISGGS
+436 VSGGS

-455 GSNVITNTATFSTI
+455 GSNTITSTATFSTI

-481 SGIVGGFANFISQ
+481 SGIVGGFSNIISQ

-515 NSNNSAISGGRR
+515 ISNNSAISGGRR

-540 GRLNSISLLSNNSM
+540 GRLNSLSLLSDNSM

-560 NSVSGGNHVVIAGGK
+560 NSVSGSDHAVIAGGK
-575 SNGISTGSHGAAVA
+575 SNGISTGSHGAAVS

-635 FSSVLSGFSNQVN
+635 FSSVLSGFSNQLN

-656 GLENTINGDH
+656 GLENSINGDH
-666 GYISGGEINS
+666 GYIGGGEINS

-686 GRNNK
+686 GRNNR

-732 QSNGTSSGAI
+732 QSNGTSSGGI
-742 NSVSIGNNNNL
+742 NSVSIGSNNNL

-784 PTSTS
+784 PASTS
-789 NASFTGNRKFSFGIG
+789 NTSFTGNRKFSFGIG

-816 FDQGNTLIQ
+816 FDHGNTLIQ
-825 GKIMV
+825 GKLMV

-841 ANNASIGGSVNIA
+841 ANNTSIGGSVNIA

-862 LSTTGTFVSSNISGT
+862 LSMTGTIVSSNLSGT

-895 VLSLSSATITDPGA
+895 VLSL
-909 MSASDKSKLNSIA
+909 
-922 PGAEVNVNADWNAVT
+922 
-937 GDAQILNKPMLGTMS
+937 
-952 AETASDYYT
+952 
-961 KSQADAGFQVKDA
+961 
-974 DLSTVA
+974 
-980 TIGTSDQLIRV
+980 
-991 KNDGTGLE
+991 
-999 WFTPSYISSYTE
+999 
-1011 TDPQVG
+1011 
-1017 TIVSSGIPRWNGTA
+1017 
-1031 LVTGSLSDDGTN
+1031 
-1043 ISTSGT
+1043 
-1049 FTSSNLSGTN
+1049 
-1059 TGDITIGTANGVSLS
+1059 
-1074 GQVLSLDT
+1074 DT
-1082 ATIIS
+1082 ATITS

-1097 KLNSLSNHNS
+1097 KLNALPNQIS
-1107 SGPFSPTNVTAEQ
+1107 SGAFLPTKVTAEQ
-1120 RNALVNVDAGMIA
+1120 RNALTNLEAGMIA
-1133 FCSDCGLQGEL
+1133 FCSNCGLQGEL

-1164 GLSKTQVGNN
+1164 GFSKTQIGTD
-1174 INGISQSDHVGQINS
+1174 INAISQEDHVGQINS
-1189 MDMSYDGSILA
+1189 IDLSYDGSVLA
-1200 VGYPSNGSVNTNGM
+1200 VGFPSNGAVNTNGL
-1214 VKVFLWN
+1214 VKVFKWS
-1221 GSSWLQLGSDI
+1221 GSSWIQLGSDVT
-1232 IGESAYDQFGAAVSI
+1232 GEAAYDQFGAAVSI
-1247 SNDGK
+1247 SNNGR
-1252 ILAIGAPLNDGGAL
+1252 ILAIGAPQNDGGGS

-1277 GSNWLQAGIDID
+1277 DTTWTQEGSDID
-1289 GNSSNLN
+1289 GNSSNLQV
-1296 AGSNVKLSGDGKT
+1296 GTNVDLSGDGKM
-1309 LGILSTNSTY
+1309 LAILSSNAIFR
-1319 KFYRKSSSTWSEISS
+1319 FYRKSASIWSQVNSD
-1334 NIGLGR
+1334 IGLGR
-1340 SVSFSYDGKTVAV
+1340 SISFSIDGRLVAV
-1353 SNINHF
+1353 SDINHVN
-1359 HVYYDNGTNWSL
+1359 VYYDNGTNWTK
-1371 KGGSHLNVDA
+1371 KGGSHIDVNS
-1381 ETLANVSMNHDG
+1381 ETMANVSINHDG
-1393 NIVAIGIPL
+1393 NIIAIGIPL
-1402 NDDNGNNAGKVR
+1402 NDANGSNAGKVKV
-1414 IMRWNGFAWIQLGSD
+1414 MQWNGFHWINKGLDILGESAGD
-1429 IIGEAAAD
+1429 FFGF
-1437 NLGYSVSLSS
+1437 SVSLSS
-1447 DGKKLIVGAPYN
+1447 DGNKLIAGGPNN
-1459 DGNGSDSGHARVFQ
+1459 DGNGSDSGHARVYQ

-1512 PKNDGG
+1512 TENDGG

>member
-1 LRVEKLDLIPFT
+1 MKR
-13 SFIEGITCKVEE
+13 
-25 ELYFSTIVFY
+25 Y
-35 SNYKGNL
+35 S
-42 MKKYIT
+42 T
-48 VLWVVMLVCVSKVY
+48 VLWVVILCCVSNALL
-62 VLAEIPRS
+62 LAEIPRS
-70 LTVQGVLSNS
+70 LSVQGILSNS
-80 ANDID
+80 AYDID
-85 NVYIIKTAL
+85 KVYIIKTSL
-94 YSAVSDVNILYT
+94 YSEKSDANVLFT
-106 QFDTLRI
+106 QFDTLHI
-113 EKNGLFIINL
+113 EKNGLFAINL
-123 GKESGLPL
+123 GKDEGLPL

-150 PVRMPLQSVPYAITS
+150 PMRMPLQSVPYAITS
-165 EKVSDNSVEL
+165 EKVSENSVEL

-192 EKGEMNLANYVAG
+192 EKGEMKLANYVGG

-220 SFSSILG
+220 SFASILG
-227 GYFNSVTGN
+227 GYSNLVTGS

-243 QSNLASGSWSFV
+243 QSNSSSGSWSFV
-255 GGGLSNRAFGT
+255 GGGLSNRAFGIFT
-266 FSTVTAGANNVV
+266 TVTAGTNNVV

-290 GLNQI
+290 GFNQI

-356 GQHSFIG
+356 GQHTFIG

-390 GISSGQSNAVSGSHS
+390 GISSGQSNLVTGSHS
-405 SISGGLNNRITAI
+405 SVSGGLNNRVTSTGSI
-418 GANISG
+418 ISG

-429 LSADYST
+429 ISTNYAT

-455 GSNVITNTATFSTI
+455 GSNTITNTATFSTI

-481 SGIVGGFANFISQ
+481 SGIVGGFANVISQ

-540 GRLNSISLLSNNSM
+540 GRLNSLSLLSNNSI

-560 NSVSGGNHVVIAGGK
+560 NSVSGSDHAVIAGGK
-575 SNGISTGSHGAAVA
+575 SNGISTGSHGAAVS

-603 FIGSGLN
+603 FIGSGLH

-635 FSSVLSGFSNQVN
+635 FSSVISGYSNQLN

-656 GLENTINGDH
+656 GLENSINGDH
-666 GYISGGEINS
+666 GYIGGGEINS

-686 GRNNK
+686 GRNNR

-732 QSNGTSSGAI
+732 QSNGTSSGGI
-742 NSVSIGNNNNL
+742 NSVSIGSNNNL

-784 PTSTS
+784 PASTS

-816 FDQGNTLIQ
+816 FDHGNTLIQ
-825 GKIMV
+825 GKLMV

-841 ANNASIGGSVNIA
+841 ANNSSIGGSVNIA

-862 LSTTGTFVSSNISGT
+862 LSMTGTIVSSNISGT
-877 NTGDITIGTAN
+877 NTGDVTIGTAN

-895 VLSLSSATITDPGA
+895 VLS
-909 MSASDKSKLNSIA
+909 M
-922 PGAEVNVNADWNAVT
+922 
-937 GDAQILNKPMLGTMS
+937 
-952 AETASDYYT
+952 
-961 KSQADAGFQVKDA
+961 
-974 DLSTVA
+974 
-980 TIGTSDQLIRV
+980 
-991 KNDGTGLE
+991 
-999 WFTPSYISSYTE
+999 
-1011 TDPQVG
+1011 
-1017 TIVSSGIPRWNGTA
+1017 
-1031 LVTGSLSDDGTN
+1031 
-1043 ISTSGT
+1043 
-1049 FTSSNLSGTN
+1049 
-1059 TGDITIGTANGVSLS
+1059 
-1074 GQVLSLDT
+1074 DT
-1082 ATIIS
+1082 ATITS

-1097 KLNSLSNHNS
+1097 KLNALPNQIS
-1107 SGPFSPTNVTAEQ
+1107 SGAFLPTKVTAEQ
-1120 RNALVNVDAGMIA
+1120 RNALTNLEAGMIA
-1133 FCSDCGLQGEL
+1133 FCSNCGLQGEL

-1164 GLSKTQVGNN
+1164 GFSKTQIGTD
-1174 INGISQSDHVGQINS
+1174 INAISQEDHVGQIHS
-1189 MDMSYDGSILA
+1189 IDLSYDGSVLA
-1200 VGYPSNGSVNTNGM
+1200 VGFPSNGAVNTNGL
-1214 VKVFLWN
+1214 VKVLKWS
-1221 GSSWLQLGSDI
+1221 GSSWIQLGSDI
-1232 IGESAYDQFGAAVSI
+1232 IGEAVDDRFGAAVSI
-1247 SNDGK
+1247 SNNGRT
-1252 ILAIGAPLNDGGAL
+1252 LAVGAPQNDGGGS

-1277 GSNWLQAGIDID
+1277 DTTWTQEGSDID

-1296 AGSNVKLSGDGKT
+1296 AGSNVELSGDGKT
-1309 LGILSTNSTY
+1309 LAILSTNSTY
-1319 KFYRKSSSTWSEISS
+1319 KYFRKSSSTWSEISS

-1340 SVSFSYDGKTVAV
+1340 STSFSFDGRLVAV
-1353 SNINHF
+1353 SDINHVD
-1359 HVYYDNGTNWSL
+1359 VYYDNGTDWTL
-1371 KGGSHLNVDA
+1371 KGGSHLDVSA
-1381 ETLANVSMNHDG
+1381 ETMANVSINHDG
-1393 NIVAIGIPL
+1393 NIIAIGVPL
-1402 NDDNGNNAGKVR
+1402 NDANGSNAGKVKV
-1414 IMRWNGFAWIQLGSD
+1414 MQWNGFHWINKGLDILGES
-1429 IIGEAAAD
+1429 AD
-1437 NLGYSVSLSS
+1437 DRFGFSVSLSS
-1447 DGKKLIVGAPYN
+1447 DGNKLIAGGPYN

-1512 PKNDGG
+1512 TENDGG

>member
-1 LRVEKLDLIPFT
+1 MKR
-13 SFIEGITCKVEE
+13 
-25 ELYFSTIVFY
+25 Y
-35 SNYKGNL
+35 S
-42 MKKYIT
+42 T
-48 VLWVVMLVCVSKVY
+48 VLWVVILYCVSNA
-62 VLAEIPRS
+62 LLFAEIPRS
-70 LTVQGVLSNS
+70 LSVQGILSNS
-80 ANDID
+80 AYDID
-85 NVYIIKTAL
+85 KVHIIKTTL
-94 YSAVSDVNILYT
+94 YSAKSDDNVLFT
-106 QFDTLRI
+106 QFDTLHI
-113 EKNGLFIINL
+113 EKNGLFAINL
-123 GKESGLPL
+123 GKDEGLPL

-150 PVRMPLQSVPYAITS
+150 PMRMPLQSVPYAITS
-165 EKVSDNSVEL
+165 EKVSENSVEL

-192 EKGEMNLANYVAG
+192 EKGEMKLANYVSG

-220 SFSSILG
+220 SYASILG
-227 GYFNSVTGN
+227 GYSNSVTGT

-243 QSNLASGSWSFV
+243 QSNASSGSWSFV
-255 GGGLSNRAFGT
+255 GGGLSNRALGT
-266 FSTVTAGANNVV
+266 FTTVTAGANNIV

-290 GLNQI
+290 GFNQI

-363 GGKDNIATGMSAI
+363 GGKDNIAIGMSAV

-390 GISSGQSNAVSGSHS
+390 GISSGQSNIVTGSHS
-405 SISGGLNNRITAI
+405 IVSGGLNNRITSI
-418 GANISG
+418 GSIISG

-429 LSADYST
+429 ITTNYAT
-436 ISGGS
+436 VSGGS

-455 GSNVITNTATFSTI
+455 GSNTITSTATFSTI

-481 SGIVGGFANFISQ
+481 SGIVGGFSNIISQ

-515 NSNNSAISGGRR
+515 ISNNSAISGGRR

-540 GRLNSISLLSNNSM
+540 GRLNSLSLLSDNSM

-560 NSVSGGNHVVIAGGK
+560 NSVSGSDHAVIAGGK
-575 SNGISTGSHGAAVA
+575 SNGISTGSHGAAVS

-635 FSSVLSGFSNQVN
+635 FSSVLSGFSNQLN

-656 GLENTINGDH
+656 GLENSINGDH
-666 GYISGGEINS
+666 GYIGGGEINS

-686 GRNNK
+686 GRNNR

-732 QSNGTSSGAI
+732 QSNGTSSGGI
-742 NSVSIGNNNNL
+742 NSVSIGSNNNL

-784 PTSTS
+784 PASTS
-789 NASFTGNRKFSFGIG
+789 NTSFTGNRKFSFGIG

-816 FDQGNTLIQ
+816 FDHGNTLIQ
-825 GKIMV
+825 GKLMV

-841 ANNASIGGSVNIA
+841 ANNTSIGGSVNIA

-862 LSTTGTFVSSNISGT
+862 LSMTGTIVSSNLSGT

-895 VLSLSSATITDPGA
+895 VLSL
-909 MSASDKSKLNSIA
+909 
-922 PGAEVNVNADWNAVT
+922 
-937 GDAQILNKPMLGTMS
+937 
-952 AETASDYYT
+952 
-961 KSQADAGFQVKDA
+961 
-974 DLSTVA
+974 
-980 TIGTSDQLIRV
+980 
-991 KNDGTGLE
+991 
-999 WFTPSYISSYTE
+999 
-1011 TDPQVG
+1011 
-1017 TIVSSGIPRWNGTA
+1017 
-1031 LVTGSLSDDGTN
+1031 
-1043 ISTSGT
+1043 
-1049 FTSSNLSGTN
+1049 
-1059 TGDITIGTANGVSLS
+1059 
-1074 GQVLSLDT
+1074 DT
-1082 ATIIS
+1082 ATITS
-1087 NGAMTYHDKV
+1087 NGAMTFHDKV
-1097 KLNSLSNHNS
+1097 KLNALPNQIS
-1107 SGPFSPTNVTAEQ
+1107 SGAFLPTKVTAEQ
-1120 RNALVNVDAGMIA
+1120 RNALTNLEAGMIA
-1133 FCSDCGLQGEL
+1133 FCSNCGLQGEL

-1164 GLSKTQVGNN
+1164 GFSKTQIGTD
-1174 INGISQSDHVGQINS
+1174 INAISQEDHVGQINS
-1189 MDMSYDGSILA
+1189 IDLSYDGSVLA
-1200 VGYPSNGSVNTNGM
+1200 VGFPSNGAVNTNGL
-1214 VKVFLWN
+1214 VKVFKWS
-1221 GSSWLQLGSDI
+1221 GSSWIQLGSDI
-1232 IGESAYDQFGAAVSI
+1232 TGEAAYDQFGAAVSI
-1247 SNDGK
+1247 SNNGR
-1252 ILAIGAPLNDGGAL
+1252 ILAIGAPQNDGGGS

-1277 GSNWLQAGIDID
+1277 DTTWTQEGSDID
-1289 GNSSNLN
+1289 GNSSNLQV
-1296 AGSNVKLSGDGKT
+1296 GTNVDLSGDGKM
-1309 LGILSTNSTY
+1309 LAILSSNAIFR
-1319 KFYRKSSSTWSEISS
+1319 FYRKSASIWSQVNSD
-1334 NIGLGR
+1334 IGLGR
-1340 SVSFSYDGKTVAV
+1340 SISFSIDGRLVAV
-1353 SNINHF
+1353 SDINHVN
-1359 HVYYDNGTNWSL
+1359 VYYDNGTNWTK
-1371 KGGSHLNVDA
+1371 KGGSHIDVNS
-1381 ETLANVSMNHDG
+1381 ETMANVSINHDG
-1393 NIVAIGIPL
+1393 NIIAIGIPL
-1402 NDDNGNNAGKVR
+1402 NDANGSNAGKVKV
-1414 IMRWNGFAWIQLGSD
+1414 MQWNGFHWINKGLDILGESAGD
-1429 IIGEAAAD
+1429 FFGF
-1437 NLGYSVSLSS
+1437 SVSLSS
-1447 DGKKLIVGAPYN
+1447 DGNKLIAGGPNN
-1459 DGNGSDSGHARVFQ
+1459 DGNGSDSGHARVYQ

-1512 PKNDGG
+1512 TENDGG

>member
-1 LRVEKLDLIPFT
+1 MKR
-13 SFIEGITCKVEE
+13 
-25 ELYFSTIVFY
+25 Y
-35 SNYKGNL
+35 S
-42 MKKYIT
+42 T
-48 VLWVVMLVCVSKVY
+48 VLWVVILYCVSNA
-62 VLAEIPRS
+62 LLFAEIPRS
-70 LTVQGVLSNS
+70 LSVQGILSNS
-80 ANDID
+80 AYDID
-85 NVYIIKTAL
+85 KVHIIKTTL
-94 YSAVSDVNILYT
+94 YSAKSDDNVLFT
-106 QFDTLRI
+106 QFDTLHI
-113 EKNGLFIINL
+113 EKNGLFAINL
-123 GKESGLPL
+123 GKDEGLPL

-150 PVRMPLQSVPYAITS
+150 PMRMPLQSVPYAITS
-165 EKVSDNSVEL
+165 EKVSENSVEL

-192 EKGEMNLANYVAG
+192 EKGEMKLANYVSG

-220 SFSSILG
+220 SYASILG
-227 GYFNSVTGN
+227 GYSNSVTGT

-243 QSNLASGSWSFV
+243 QSNASSGSWSFV
-255 GGGLSNRAFGT
+255 GGGLSNRALGT
-266 FSTVTAGANNVV
+266 FTTVTAGANNIV

-290 GLNQI
+290 GFNQI

-363 GGKDNIATGMSAI
+363 GGKDNIAIGMSAV

-390 GISSGQSNAVSGSHS
+390 GISSGQSNIVTGSHS
-405 SISGGLNNRITAI
+405 IVSGGLNNRITSI
-418 GANISG
+418 GSIISG

-429 LSADYST
+429 ITTNYAT
-436 ISGGS
+436 VSGGS

-455 GSNVITNTATFSTI
+455 GSNTITSTATFSTI

-481 SGIVGGFANFISQ
+481 SGIVGGFSNIISQ

-515 NSNNSAISGGRR
+515 ISNNSAISGGRR

-540 GRLNSISLLSNNSM
+540 GRLNSLSLLSDNSM

-560 NSVSGGNHVVIAGGK
+560 NSVSGSDHAVIAGGK
-575 SNGISTGSHGAAVA
+575 SNGISTGSHGAAVS

-635 FSSVLSGFSNQVN
+635 FSSVLSGFSNQLN

-656 GLENTINGDH
+656 GLENSINGDH
-666 GYISGGEINS
+666 GYIGGGEINS

-686 GRNNK
+686 GRNNR

-732 QSNGTSSGAI
+732 QSNGTSSGGI
-742 NSVSIGNNNNL
+742 NSVSIGSNNNL

-784 PTSTS
+784 PASTS
-789 NASFTGNRKFSFGIG
+789 NTSFTGNRKFSFGIG

-816 FDQGNTLIQ
+816 FDHGNTLIQ
-825 GKIMV
+825 GKLMV

-841 ANNASIGGSVNIA
+841 ANNTSIGGSVNIA

-862 LSTTGTFVSSNISGT
+862 LSMTGTIVSSNLSGT

-895 VLSLSSATITDPGA
+895 VLSL
-909 MSASDKSKLNSIA
+909 
-922 PGAEVNVNADWNAVT
+922 
-937 GDAQILNKPMLGTMS
+937 
-952 AETASDYYT
+952 
-961 KSQADAGFQVKDA
+961 
-974 DLSTVA
+974 
-980 TIGTSDQLIRV
+980 
-991 KNDGTGLE
+991 
-999 WFTPSYISSYTE
+999 
-1011 TDPQVG
+1011 
-1017 TIVSSGIPRWNGTA
+1017 
-1031 LVTGSLSDDGTN
+1031 
-1043 ISTSGT
+1043 
-1049 FTSSNLSGTN
+1049 
-1059 TGDITIGTANGVSLS
+1059 
-1074 GQVLSLDT
+1074 DT
-1082 ATIIS
+1082 ATITS

-1097 KLNSLSNHNS
+1097 KLNALPNQIS
-1107 SGPFSPTNVTAEQ
+1107 SGAFLPTKVTAEQ
-1120 RNALVNVDAGMIA
+1120 RNALTNLEAGMIA
-1133 FCSDCGLQGEL
+1133 FCSNCGLQGEL

-1164 GLSKTQVGNN
+1164 GFSKTQIGTD
-1174 INGISQSDHVGQINS
+1174 INAISQEDHVGQIHS
-1189 MDMSYDGSILA
+1189 IDLSYDGSVLA
-1200 VGYPSNGSVNTNGM
+1200 VGFPSNGAVNTNGL
-1214 VKVFLWN
+1214 VKVFKWS
-1221 GSSWLQLGSDI
+1221 GSSWIQLGSDI
-1232 IGESAYDQFGAAVSI
+1232 TGEAAYDQFGAAVSI
-1247 SNDGK
+1247 SNNGR
-1252 ILAIGAPLNDGGAL
+1252 ILAIGAPQNDGGGS

-1277 GSNWLQAGIDID
+1277 DTTWTQEGSDID
-1289 GNSSNLN
+1289 GNSSNLQV
-1296 AGSNVKLSGDGKT
+1296 GTNVDLSGDGKM
-1309 LGILSTNSTY
+1309 LAILSSNAIFR
-1319 KFYRKSSSTWSEISS
+1319 FYRKSASIWSQVNSD
-1334 NIGLGR
+1334 IGLGR
-1340 SVSFSYDGKTVAV
+1340 SISFSIDGRLVAV
-1353 SNINHF
+1353 SDINHVN
-1359 HVYYDNGTNWSL
+1359 VYYDNGTNWTK
-1371 KGGSHLNVDA
+1371 KGGSHIDVNS
-1381 ETLANVSMNHDG
+1381 ETMANVSINHDG
-1393 NIVAIGIPL
+1393 NIIAIGIPL
-1402 NDDNGNNAGKVR
+1402 NDANGSNAGKVKV
-1414 IMRWNGFAWIQLGSD
+1414 MQWNGFHWINKGLDILGESAGD
-1429 IIGEAAAD
+1429 FFGF
-1437 NLGYSVSLSS
+1437 SVSLSS
-1447 DGKKLIVGAPYN
+1447 DGNKLIAGGPNN
-1459 DGNGSDSGHARVFQ
+1459 DGNGSDSGHARVYQ

-1512 PKNDGG
+1512 TENDGG

>member
-1 LRVEKLDLIPFT
+1 
-13 SFIEGITCKVEE
+13 
-25 ELYFSTIVFY
+25 
-35 SNYKGNL
+35 
-42 MKKYIT
+42 M
-48 VLWVVMLVCVSKVY
+48 
-62 VLAEIPRS
+62 
-70 LTVQGVLSNS
+70 
-80 ANDID
+80 
-85 NVYIIKTAL
+85 
-94 YSAVSDVNILYT
+94 SDVNILYT

-165 EKVSDNSVEL
+165 EKVSENSVEL

-227 GYFNSVTGN
+227 GYSNGVTGN

-313 YANIGGGNSNRTM
+313 YANIGGGNSNRTI

-332 SGGNSNNAGGF
+332 AGGSNNNAAGFG
-343 ASTIGGGINNVSS
+343 STIGGGISNISS
-356 GQHSFIG
+356 GQHAFIG
-363 GGKDNIATGMSAI
+363 GGKDNIAMGMNTI
-376 VAGGLSNNASGMSS
+376 VVGGLSNNASGMST
-390 GISSGQSNAVSGSHS
+390 GISSGQSNIVNGSHS

-455 GSNVITNTATFSTI
+455 GSNVITNTAMFATI

-474 NIVQGRF
+474 NVNQGRF
-481 SGIVGGFANFISQ
+481 SGIVGGFSNVISQ
-494 NSSNTNV
+494 NSSSNI

-506 NQITHTSSG
+506 NQITQVSSG
-515 NSNNSAISGGRR
+515 NSNNSVISGGRR
-527 NTISNSSFSSING
+527 NIISNSSFSAING
-540 GRLNSISLLSNNSM
+540 GRLNSLLSSSDFSK
-554 IGGGSG
+554 IGGGFG
-560 NSVSGGNHVVIAGGK
+560 NSISSSNHAVISAGK
-575 SNGISTGSHGAAVA
+575 SNSISGSHGATVS
-589 GGENN
+589 GGESNV
-594 TIGTGSLHA
+594 IGTASLHA

-610 NAIGNN
+610 NTIGNN
-616 SMQSLIAGGNE
+616 SMQSLIIGGNT
-627 NTISNGSP
+627 NSIGNSSP
-635 FSSVLSGFSNQVN
+635 YSSVLSGYSNKVN
-648 GDYSVLTG
+648 GDYSVITG
-656 GLENTINGDH
+656 GLENTINGEH

-676 ITGSNGTIIG
+676 ITGSNGTING

-691 ITSNAEYGTI
+691 ITSNAEFGTI

-717 GQSNTVLA
+717 GQSNIVQA

-732 QSNGTSSGAI
+732 QSNGTSSGGI
-742 NSVSIGNNNNL
+742 NSVSIGNDNNL

-784 PTSTS
+784 PASTS
-789 NASFTGNRKFSFGIG
+789 NTSFTGNRKFSFGIG
-804 TSTSQRKNAITV
+804 ISTSQRKNAITV

-841 ANNASIGGSVNIA
+841 ASNASIGGSVNIT
-854 GNLTIGGI
+854 GDLTIGGI
-862 LSTTGTFVSSNISGT
+862 LSTTGTFVASNITGT

-937 GDAQILNKPMLGTMS
+937 GDAQILNKPTLGTMS

-961 KSQADAGFQVKDA
+961 KSQADAGFQVIDA

-1097 KLNSLSNHNS
+1097 KLNALSNHNS

-1309 LGILSTNSTY
+1309 LGILSTNSTH

-1340 SVSFSYDGKTVAV
+1340 SVSFSYDGKTAAV
-1353 SNINHF
+1353 SNINHV
-1359 HVYYDNGTNWSL
+1359 HVYYDNGIDWSL
-1371 KGGSHLNVDA
+1371 KGSSHLNVDA

-1414 IMRWNGFAWIQLGSD
+1414 IMRWNGFAWITMGSD
-1429 IIGEAAAD
+1429 ILGQVADD

-1459 DGNGSDSGHARVFQ
+1459 NGNGSDSGHARVFQ

-1512 PKNDGG
+1512 PENDGG

>member
-1 LRVEKLDLIPFT
+1 MKR
-13 SFIEGITCKVEE
+13 
-25 ELYFSTIVFY
+25 Y
-35 SNYKGNL
+35 S
-42 MKKYIT
+42 T
-48 VLWVVMLVCVSKVY
+48 VLWVVILYCVSNA
-62 VLAEIPRS
+62 LLFAEIPRS
-70 LTVQGVLSNS
+70 LSVQGILSNS
-80 ANDID
+80 AYDID
-85 NVYIIKTAL
+85 KVHIIKTTL
-94 YSAVSDVNILYT
+94 YSAKSDDNVLFT
-106 QFDTLRI
+106 QFDTLHI
-113 EKNGLFIINL
+113 EKNGLFAINL
-123 GKESGLPL
+123 GKDEGLPL

-150 PVRMPLQSVPYAITS
+150 PMRMPLQSVPYAITS
-165 EKVSDNSVEL
+165 EKVSENSVEL

-192 EKGEMNLANYVAG
+192 EKGEMKLANYVSG

-220 SFSSILG
+220 SYASILG
-227 GYFNSVTGN
+227 GYSNSVTGT

-243 QSNLASGSWSFV
+243 QSNASSGSWSFV
-255 GGGLSNRAFGT
+255 GGGLSNRALGT
-266 FSTVTAGANNVV
+266 FTTVTAGANNIV

-290 GLNQI
+290 GFNQI

-363 GGKDNIATGMSAI
+363 GGKDNIAIGMSAV

-390 GISSGQSNAVSGSHS
+390 GISSGQSNIVTGSHS
-405 SISGGLNNRITAI
+405 IVSGGLNNRITSI
-418 GANISG
+418 GSIISG

-429 LSADYST
+429 ITTNYAT
-436 ISGGS
+436 VSGGS

-455 GSNVITNTATFSTI
+455 GSNTITSTATFSTI

-481 SGIVGGFANFISQ
+481 SGIVGGFSNIISQ

-515 NSNNSAISGGRR
+515 ISNNSAISGGRR

-540 GRLNSISLLSNNSM
+540 GRLNSLSLLSDNSM

-560 NSVSGGNHVVIAGGK
+560 NSVSGSDHAVIAGGK
-575 SNGISTGSHGAAVA
+575 SNGISTGSHGAAVS

-635 FSSVLSGFSNQVN
+635 FSSVLSGFSNQLN

-656 GLENTINGDH
+656 GLENSINGDH
-666 GYISGGEINS
+666 GYIGGGEINS

-686 GRNNK
+686 GRNNR

-732 QSNGTSSGAI
+732 QSNGTSSGGI
-742 NSVSIGNNNNL
+742 NSVSIGSNNNL

-784 PTSTS
+784 PASTS
-789 NASFTGNRKFSFGIG
+789 NTSFTGNRKFSFGIG

-816 FDQGNTLIQ
+816 FDHGNTLIQ
-825 GKIMV
+825 GKLMV

-841 ANNASIGGSVNIA
+841 ANNTSIGGSVNIA

-862 LSTTGTFVSSNISGT
+862 LSMTGTIVSSNLSGT

-895 VLSLSSATITDPGA
+895 VLSL
-909 MSASDKSKLNSIA
+909 
-922 PGAEVNVNADWNAVT
+922 
-937 GDAQILNKPMLGTMS
+937 
-952 AETASDYYT
+952 
-961 KSQADAGFQVKDA
+961 
-974 DLSTVA
+974 
-980 TIGTSDQLIRV
+980 
-991 KNDGTGLE
+991 
-999 WFTPSYISSYTE
+999 
-1011 TDPQVG
+1011 
-1017 TIVSSGIPRWNGTA
+1017 
-1031 LVTGSLSDDGTN
+1031 
-1043 ISTSGT
+1043 
-1049 FTSSNLSGTN
+1049 
-1059 TGDITIGTANGVSLS
+1059 
-1074 GQVLSLDT
+1074 DT
-1082 ATIIS
+1082 ATITS

-1097 KLNSLSNHNS
+1097 KLNALPNQIS
-1107 SGPFSPTNVTAEQ
+1107 SGAFLPTKVTAEQ
-1120 RNALVNVDAGMIA
+1120 RNALTNLEAGMIA
-1133 FCSDCGLQGEL
+1133 FCSNCGLQGEL

-1164 GLSKTQVGNN
+1164 GFSKTQIGTD
-1174 INGISQSDHVGQINS
+1174 INAISQEDHVGQINS
-1189 MDMSYDGSILA
+1189 IDLSYDGSVLA
-1200 VGYPSNGSVNTNGM
+1200 VGFPSNGAVNTNGL
-1214 VKVFLWN
+1214 VKVFKWS
-1221 GSSWLQLGSDI
+1221 GSSWIQLGSDI
-1232 IGESAYDQFGAAVSI
+1232 TGEAACDQFGAAVSI
-1247 SNDGK
+1247 SNNGR
-1252 ILAIGAPLNDGGAL
+1252 ILAIGAPQNDGGGS

-1277 GSNWLQAGIDID
+1277 DTTWTQEGSDID
-1289 GNSSNLN
+1289 GNSSNLQV
-1296 AGSNVKLSGDGKT
+1296 GTNVDLSGDGKM
-1309 LGILSTNSTY
+1309 LAILSSNAIFR
-1319 KFYRKSSSTWSEISS
+1319 FYRKSASIWSQVNSD
-1334 NIGLGR
+1334 IGLGR
-1340 SVSFSYDGKTVAV
+1340 SISFSIDGRLVAV
-1353 SNINHF
+1353 SDINHVN
-1359 HVYYDNGTNWSL
+1359 VYYDNGTNWTK
-1371 KGGSHLNVDA
+1371 KGGSHIDVNS
-1381 ETLANVSMNHDG
+1381 ETMANVSINHDG
-1393 NIVAIGIPL
+1393 NIIAIGIPL
-1402 NDDNGNNAGKVR
+1402 NDANGSNAGKVKV
-1414 IMRWNGFAWIQLGSD
+1414 MQWNGFHWINKGLDILGESAGD
-1429 IIGEAAAD
+1429 FFGF
-1437 NLGYSVSLSS
+1437 SVSLSS
-1447 DGKKLIVGAPYN
+1447 DGNKLIAGGPNN
-1459 DGNGSDSGHARVFQ
+1459 DGNGSDSGHARVYQ

-1512 PKNDGG
+1512 TENDGG

>member
-1 LRVEKLDLIPFT
+1 MKR
-13 SFIEGITCKVEE
+13 
-25 ELYFSTIVFY
+25 Y
-35 SNYKGNL
+35 S
-42 MKKYIT
+42 T
-48 VLWVVMLVCVSKVY
+48 VLWVVILYCVSNA
-62 VLAEIPRS
+62 LLFAEIPRS
-70 LTVQGVLSNS
+70 LSVQGILSNS
-80 ANDID
+80 AYDID
-85 NVYIIKTAL
+85 KVHIIKTTL
-94 YSAVSDVNILYT
+94 YSAKSDDNVLFT
-106 QFDTLRI
+106 QFDTLHI
-113 EKNGLFIINL
+113 EKNGLFAINL
-123 GKESGLPL
+123 GKDEGLPL

-150 PVRMPLQSVPYAITS
+150 PMRMPLQSVPYAITS
-165 EKVSDNSVEL
+165 EKVSENSVEL

-192 EKGEMNLANYVAG
+192 EKGEMKLANYVSG

-220 SFSSILG
+220 SYASILG
-227 GYFNSVTGN
+227 GYSNSVTGT

-243 QSNLASGSWSFV
+243 QSNASSGSWSFV
-255 GGGLSNRAFGT
+255 GGGLSNRALGT
-266 FSTVTAGANNVV
+266 FTTVTAGANNIV

-290 GLNQI
+290 GFNQI

-363 GGKDNIATGMSAI
+363 GGKDNIAIGMSAV

-390 GISSGQSNAVSGSHS
+390 GISSGQSNIVTGSHS
-405 SISGGLNNRITAI
+405 IVSGGLNNRITSI
-418 GANISG
+418 GSIISG

-429 LSADYST
+429 ITTNYAT
-436 ISGGS
+436 VSGGS

-455 GSNVITNTATFSTI
+455 GSNTITSTATFSTI

-481 SGIVGGFANFISQ
+481 SGIVGGFSNIISQ

-515 NSNNSAISGGRR
+515 ISNNSAISGGRR

-540 GRLNSISLLSNNSM
+540 GRLNSLSLLSDNSM

-560 NSVSGGNHVVIAGGK
+560 NSVSGSDHAVIAGGK
-575 SNGISTGSHGAAVA
+575 SNGISTGSHGAAVS

-635 FSSVLSGFSNQVN
+635 FSSVLSGFSNQLN

-656 GLENTINGDH
+656 GLENSINGDH
-666 GYISGGEINS
+666 GYIGGGEINS

-686 GRNNK
+686 GRNNR

-732 QSNGTSSGAI
+732 QSNGTSSGGI
-742 NSVSIGNNNNL
+742 NSVSIGSNNNL

-784 PTSTS
+784 PASTS
-789 NASFTGNRKFSFGIG
+789 NTSFTGNRKFSFGIG

-816 FDQGNTLIQ
+816 FDHGNTLIQ
-825 GKIMV
+825 GKLMV

-841 ANNASIGGSVNIA
+841 ANNTSIGGSVNIA

-862 LSTTGTFVSSNISGT
+862 LSMTGTIVSSNLSGT

-895 VLSLSSATITDPGA
+895 VLSL
-909 MSASDKSKLNSIA
+909 
-922 PGAEVNVNADWNAVT
+922 
-937 GDAQILNKPMLGTMS
+937 
-952 AETASDYYT
+952 
-961 KSQADAGFQVKDA
+961 
-974 DLSTVA
+974 
-980 TIGTSDQLIRV
+980 
-991 KNDGTGLE
+991 
-999 WFTPSYISSYTE
+999 
-1011 TDPQVG
+1011 
-1017 TIVSSGIPRWNGTA
+1017 
-1031 LVTGSLSDDGTN
+1031 
-1043 ISTSGT
+1043 
-1049 FTSSNLSGTN
+1049 
-1059 TGDITIGTANGVSLS
+1059 
-1074 GQVLSLDT
+1074 DT
-1082 ATIIS
+1082 ATITS

-1097 KLNSLSNHNS
+1097 KLNALPNQIS
-1107 SGPFSPTNVTAEQ
+1107 SGAFLPTKVTAEQ
-1120 RNALVNVDAGMIA
+1120 RNALTNLEAGMIA
-1133 FCSDCGLQGEL
+1133 FCSNCGLQGEL

-1164 GLSKTQVGNN
+1164 GFSKTQIGTD
-1174 INGISQSDHVGQINS
+1174 INAISQEDHVGQINS
-1189 MDMSYDGSILA
+1189 IDLSYDGSVLA
-1200 VGYPSNGSVNTNGM
+1200 VGFPSNGAVNTNGL
-1214 VKVFLWN
+1214 VKVFKWS
-1221 GSSWLQLGSDI
+1221 GSSWIQLGSDI
-1232 IGESAYDQFGAAVSI
+1232 TGEAAYDQFGAAVSI
-1247 SNDGK
+1247 SNNGR
-1252 ILAIGAPLNDGGAL
+1252 ILAIGAPQNDGGGS

-1277 GSNWLQAGIDID
+1277 DTTWTQEGSDID
-1289 GNSSNLN
+1289 GNSSNLQV
-1296 AGSNVKLSGDGKT
+1296 GTNVDLSGDGKM
-1309 LGILSTNSTY
+1309 LAILSSNAIFR
-1319 KFYRKSSSTWSEISS
+1319 FYRKSASIWSQVNSD
-1334 NIGLGR
+1334 IGLGR
-1340 SVSFSYDGKTVAV
+1340 SISFSIDGRLVAV
-1353 SNINHF
+1353 SDINHVN
-1359 HVYYDNGTNWSL
+1359 VYYDNGTNWTK
-1371 KGGSHLNVDA
+1371 KGGSHIDVNS
-1381 ETLANVSMNHDG
+1381 ETMANVSINHDG
-1393 NIVAIGIPL
+1393 NIIAIGIPL
-1402 NDDNGNNAGKVR
+1402 NDANGSNAGKVKV
-1414 IMRWNGFAWIQLGSD
+1414 MQWNGFHWINKGLDILGES
-1429 IIGEAAAD
+1429 AD
-1437 NLGYSVSLSS
+1437 DRFGFSVSLSS
-1447 DGKKLIVGAPYN
+1447 DGNKLIAGGPNN
-1459 DGNGSDSGHARVFQ
+1459 DGNGSDSGHARVYQ

-1512 PKNDGG
+1512 TENDGG

>member
-13 SFIEGITCKVEE
+13 SFIEGIACKVEE

-494 NSSNTNV
+494 NSSSNI

-506 NQITHTSSG
+506 NQITQVSSG
-515 NSNNSAISGGRR
+515 NSNNSVISGGRR
-527 NTISNSSFSSING
+527 NIISNSSFSSING

-1097 KLNSLSNHNS
+1097 KLNALSNQNS
-1107 SGPFSPTNVTAEQ
+1107 SGAFLPPKVTAEQ
-1120 RNALVNVDAGMIA
+1120 RNALTNLEAGMIA
-1133 FCSDCGLQGEL
+1133 FCSNCGLQGEL

>member
-1 LRVEKLDLIPFT
+1 MKR
-13 SFIEGITCKVEE
+13 
-25 ELYFSTIVFY
+25 Y
-35 SNYKGNL
+35 S
-42 MKKYIT
+42 T
-48 VLWVVMLVCVSKVY
+48 VLWVVILYCVSNA
-62 VLAEIPRS
+62 LLFAEIPRS
-70 LTVQGVLSNS
+70 LSVQGILSNS
-80 ANDID
+80 AYDID
-85 NVYIIKTAL
+85 KVHIIKTTL
-94 YSAVSDVNILYT
+94 YSAKSDDNVLFT
-106 QFDTLRI
+106 QFDTLHI
-113 EKNGLFIINL
+113 EKNGLFAINL
-123 GKESGLPL
+123 GKDEGLPL

-150 PVRMPLQSVPYAITS
+150 PMRMPLQSVPYAITS
-165 EKVSDNSVEL
+165 EKVSENSVEL

-192 EKGEMNLANYVAG
+192 EKGEMKLANYVSG

-220 SFSSILG
+220 SYASILG
-227 GYFNSVTGN
+227 GYSNSVTGT

-243 QSNLASGSWSFV
+243 QSNASSGSWSFV
-255 GGGLSNRAFGT
+255 GGGLSNRALGT
-266 FSTVTAGANNVV
+266 FTTVTAGANNIV

-290 GLNQI
+290 GFNQI

-363 GGKDNIATGMSAI
+363 GGKDNIAIGMSAV

-390 GISSGQSNAVSGSHS
+390 GISSGQSNIVTGSHS
-405 SISGGLNNRITAI
+405 IVSGGLNNRITSI
-418 GANISG
+418 GSIISG

-429 LSADYST
+429 ITTNYAT
-436 ISGGS
+436 VSGGS

-455 GSNVITNTATFSTI
+455 GSNTITSTATFSTI

-481 SGIVGGFANFISQ
+481 SGIVGGFSNIISQ

-515 NSNNSAISGGRR
+515 ISNNSAISGGRR

-540 GRLNSISLLSNNSM
+540 GRLNSLSLLSDNSM

-560 NSVSGGNHVVIAGGK
+560 NSVSGSDHAVIAGGK
-575 SNGISTGSHGAAVA
+575 SNGISTGSHGAAVS

-635 FSSVLSGFSNQVN
+635 FSSVLSGFSNQLN

-656 GLENTINGDH
+656 GLENSINGDH
-666 GYISGGEINS
+666 GYIGGGEINS

-686 GRNNK
+686 GRNNR

-732 QSNGTSSGAI
+732 QSNGTSSGGI
-742 NSVSIGNNNNL
+742 NSVSIGSNNNL

-784 PTSTS
+784 PASTS
-789 NASFTGNRKFSFGIG
+789 NTSFTGNRKFSFGIG

-816 FDQGNTLIQ
+816 FDHGNTLIQ
-825 GKIMV
+825 GKLMV

-841 ANNASIGGSVNIA
+841 ANNTSIGGSVNIA

-862 LSTTGTFVSSNISGT
+862 LSMTGTIVSSNLSGT

-895 VLSLSSATITDPGA
+895 VLSL
-909 MSASDKSKLNSIA
+909 
-922 PGAEVNVNADWNAVT
+922 
-937 GDAQILNKPMLGTMS
+937 
-952 AETASDYYT
+952 
-961 KSQADAGFQVKDA
+961 
-974 DLSTVA
+974 
-980 TIGTSDQLIRV
+980 
-991 KNDGTGLE
+991 
-999 WFTPSYISSYTE
+999 
-1011 TDPQVG
+1011 
-1017 TIVSSGIPRWNGTA
+1017 
-1031 LVTGSLSDDGTN
+1031 
-1043 ISTSGT
+1043 
-1049 FTSSNLSGTN
+1049 
-1059 TGDITIGTANGVSLS
+1059 
-1074 GQVLSLDT
+1074 DT
-1082 ATIIS
+1082 ATITS
-1087 NGAMTYHDKV
+1087 NGAMTFHDKV
-1097 KLNSLSNHNS
+1097 KLNALPNQIS
-1107 SGPFSPTNVTAEQ
+1107 SGAFLPTKVTAEQ
-1120 RNALVNVDAGMIA
+1120 RNALTNLEAGMIA
-1133 FCSDCGLQGEL
+1133 FCSNCGLQGEL

-1164 GLSKTQVGNN
+1164 GFSKTQIGTD
-1174 INGISQSDHVGQINS
+1174 INAISQEDHVGQINS
-1189 MDMSYDGSILA
+1189 IDLSYDGSVLA
-1200 VGYPSNGSVNTNGM
+1200 VGFPSNGAVNTNGL
-1214 VKVFLWN
+1214 VKVFKWS
-1221 GSSWLQLGSDI
+1221 GSSWIQLGSDVT
-1232 IGESAYDQFGAAVSI
+1232 GEAAYDQFGAAVSI
-1247 SNDGK
+1247 SNNGR
-1252 ILAIGAPLNDGGAL
+1252 ILAIGAPQNDGGGS

-1277 GSNWLQAGIDID
+1277 DTTWTQEGSDID
-1289 GNSSNLN
+1289 GNSSNLQV
-1296 AGSNVKLSGDGKT
+1296 GTNVDLSGDGKM
-1309 LGILSTNSTY
+1309 LAILSSNAIFR
-1319 KFYRKSSSTWSEISS
+1319 FYRKSASIWSQVNSD
-1334 NIGLGR
+1334 IGLGR
-1340 SVSFSYDGKTVAV
+1340 SISFSIDGRLVAV
-1353 SNINHF
+1353 SDINHVN
-1359 HVYYDNGTNWSL
+1359 VYYDNGTNWTK
-1371 KGGSHLNVDA
+1371 KGGSHIDVNS
-1381 ETLANVSMNHDG
+1381 ETMANVSINHDG
-1393 NIVAIGIPL
+1393 NIIAIGIPL
-1402 NDDNGNNAGKVR
+1402 NDANGSNAGKVKV
-1414 IMRWNGFAWIQLGSD
+1414 MQWNGFHWINKGLDLLGESAGD
-1429 IIGEAAAD
+1429 FFGF
-1437 NLGYSVSLSS
+1437 SVSLSS
-1447 DGKKLIVGAPYN
+1447 DGNKLIAGGPNN
-1459 DGNGSDSGHARVFQ
+1459 DGNGSDSGHARVYQ

-1512 PKNDGG
+1512 TENDGG

>member
-1 LRVEKLDLIPFT
+1 
-13 SFIEGITCKVEE
+13 
-25 ELYFSTIVFY
+25 
-35 SNYKGNL
+35 
-42 MKKYIT
+42 
-48 VLWVVMLVCVSKVY
+48 
-62 VLAEIPRS
+62 
-70 LTVQGVLSNS
+70 
-80 ANDID
+80 
-85 NVYIIKTAL
+85 
-94 YSAVSDVNILYT
+94 
-106 QFDTLRI
+106 
-113 EKNGLFIINL
+113 
-123 GKESGLPL
+123 
-131 SIPFDRQ
+131 
-138 YVVEFSVNGIVM
+138 
-150 PVRMPLQSVPYAITS
+150 
-165 EKVSDNSVEL
+165 
-175 RHLSEDLKSVLQ
+175 
-187 LNDDS
+187 
-192 EKGEMNLANYVAG
+192 
-205 HRAVIAGGDE
+205 
-215 NRTSA
+215 
-220 SFSSILG
+220 
-227 GYFNSVTGN
+227 
-236 YGTIAGG
+236 
-243 QSNLASGSWSFV
+243 
-255 GGGLSNRAFGT
+255 
-266 FSTVTAGANNVV
+266 
-278 SSSASYGSIGGG
+278 
-290 GLNQI
+290 
-295 GGLYAT
+295 
-301 IAGGNSNTASGN
+301 
-313 YANIGGGNSNRTM
+313 
-326 QDFSTI
+326 
-332 SGGNSNNAGGF
+332 
-343 ASTIGGGINNVSS
+343 
-356 GQHSFIG
+356 
-363 GGKDNIATGMSAI
+363 MSAI

-390 GISSGQSNAVSGSHS
+390 GISSGQSNAVTGSHS
-405 SISGGLNNRITAI
+405 SVSGGLNNRITSI
-418 GANISG
+418 GSIISG

-429 LSADYST
+429 ITTNYAT
-436 ISGGS
+436 VSGGS

-455 GSNVITNTATFSTI
+455 GSNTISSTATFSTI

-474 NIVQGRF
+474 NFVEGRF
-481 SGIVGGFANFISQ
+481 SGIVGGFSNVISQ

-540 GRLNSISLLSNNSM
+540 GRLNSLSLLSNNSI

-560 NSVSGGNHVVIAGGK
+560 NSVSGSDHAVIAGGK
-575 SNGISTGSHGAAVA
+575 SNGISTGSHGAAVS

-594 TIGTGSLHA
+594 IIGTGSLHA
-603 FIGSGLN
+603 FIGSGSN

-616 SMQSLIAGGNE
+616 SMQSLITGGNE

-656 GLENTINGDH
+656 GLDNSINGDH
-666 GYISGGEINS
+666 GYIGGGEINS

-686 GRNNK
+686 GRNNR
-691 ITSNAEYGTI
+691 ITSNAEYGTV

-742 NSVSIGNNNNL
+742 NSVSIGSNNNL

-784 PTSTS
+784 PASTS
-789 NASFTGNRKFSFGIG
+789 NTSFTGNRKFSFGIG

-816 FDQGNTLIQ
+816 FDHGNTLIQ
-825 GKIMV
+825 GKLMV

-862 LSTTGTFVSSNISGT
+862 LSMTGTIVSSNISGT
-877 NTGDITIGTAN
+877 NTGDVTIGTAN

-895 VLSLSSATITDPGA
+895 VLSLSAATITDPGA
-909 MSASDKSKLNSIA
+909 MSASDKAKLNSIA
-922 PGAEVNVNADWNAVT
+922 PGAEVNVNADWNAVA
-937 GDAQILNKPMLGTMS
+937 GDAQILNKPTLGTMS

-974 DLSTVA
+974 DLTTVA

-1017 TIVSSGIPRWNGTA
+1017 IIVSSGIPRWNGTA

-1043 ISTSGT
+1043 LTTSGT
-1049 FTSSNLSGTN
+1049 ITASNLTGTNTGDVTIGTASGLSLSGQALSLSIATTTDAGAMSASDKTKLDGISGTN
-1059 TGDITIGTANGVSLS
+1059 TGDITIGTANGLSLS

-1097 KLNSLSNHNS
+1097 KLNALSNQNS
-1107 SGPFSPTNVTAEQ
+1107 SGAFLPPKVTAEQ
-1120 RNALVNVDAGMIA
+1120 RNALTNLEAGMIA
-1133 FCSDCGLQGEL
+1133 FCSNCGLQGEL

-1164 GLSKTQVGNN
+1164 GFSKTQIGTD
-1174 INGISQSDHVGQINS
+1174 INAISQEDHVGQIHS
-1189 MDMSYDGSILA
+1189 IDLSYDGSVLA
-1200 VGYPSNGSVNTNGM
+1200 VGFPSNGAVNTNGL
-1214 VKVFLWN
+1214 VKVFKWS
-1221 GSSWLQLGSDI
+1221 GSSWIQLGSNI
-1232 IGESAYDQFGAAVSI
+1232 IGEAAYDQFGAAVSI
-1247 SNDGK
+1247 SDNGRT
-1252 ILAIGAPLNDGGAL
+1252 LAVGAPQNDGGGS

-1277 GSNWLQAGIDID
+1277 DTTWTQEGSDID

-1296 AGSNVKLSGDGKT
+1296 AGSNVELSGDGKT
-1309 LGILSTNSTY
+1309 LGILSTNCTY
-1319 KFYRKSSSTWSEISS
+1319 KYFRKSSSTWSEISS

-1340 SVSFSYDGKTVAV
+1340 STSFSFDGRLVAV
-1353 SNINHF
+1353 SNINHVD
-1359 HVYYDNGTNWSL
+1359 VYYDNGTDWTK
-1371 KGGSHLNVDA
+1371 KGGSHLDVGA
-1381 ETLANVSMNHDG
+1381 ETMANVSINHDG
-1393 NIVAIGIPL
+1393 NIIAIGVPL
-1402 NDDNGNNAGKVR
+1402 NDANGSNAGKVKV
-1414 IMRWNGFAWIQLGSD
+1414 MQWNGFHWINKGLDILGES
-1429 IIGEAAAD
+1429 AD
-1437 NLGYSVSLSS
+1437 DRFGFSVSLSS
-1447 DGKKLIVGAPYN
+1447 DGNKLIAGGPNN
-1459 DGNGSDSGHARVFQ
+1459 DGIGSDSGHARVFQ

>member
-1 LRVEKLDLIPFT
+1 
-13 SFIEGITCKVEE
+13 
-25 ELYFSTIVFY
+25 
-35 SNYKGNL
+35 

-48 VLWVVMLVCVSKVY
+48 VLWVVLLVCVSKVY

-165 EKVSDNSVEL
+165 EKVSENSVEL

-227 GYFNSVTGN
+227 GYSNGVTGN

-390 GISSGQSNAVSGSHS
+390 GISSGQSNAVTGSHS
-405 SISGGLNNRITAI
+405 SVSGGLNNRITSI
-418 GANISG
+418 GSIISG

-455 GSNVITNTATFSTI
+455 GSNVITNTAMFATI

-474 NIVQGRF
+474 NVNQGRF
-481 SGIVGGFANFISQ
+481 SGIVGGFSNVISQ
-494 NSSNTNV
+494 NSSSNI

-506 NQITHTSSG
+506 NQITQVSSG
-515 NSNNSAISGGRR
+515 NSNNSVISGGRR
-527 NTISNSSFSSING
+527 NIISNSSFSAING
-540 GRLNSISLLSNNSM
+540 GRLNSLLSSSDFSK
-554 IGGGSG
+554 IGGGFG
-560 NSVSGGNHVVIAGGK
+560 NSISSSNHAVISAGK
-575 SNGISTGSHGAAVA
+575 SNSISGSHGATVS
-589 GGENN
+589 GGESNV
-594 TIGTGSLHA
+594 IGTASLHA

-610 NAIGNN
+610 NTIGNN
-616 SMQSLIAGGNE
+616 SMQSLIIGGNT
-627 NTISNGSP
+627 NSIGNSSP
-635 FSSVLSGFSNQVN
+635 YSSVLSGYSNKVN
-648 GDYSVLTG
+648 GDYSVISG
-656 GLENTINGDH
+656 GLENTINGEH

-676 ITGSNGTIIG
+676 ITGSNGTING

-691 ITSNAEYGTI
+691 ITSNAEFGTI

-717 GQSNTVLA
+717 GQSNIVQA

-732 QSNGTSSGAI
+732 QSNGTSSGGI
-742 NSVSIGNNNNL
+742 NSVSIGNDNNL

-784 PTSTS
+784 PASTS
-789 NASFTGNRKFSFGIG
+789 NTSFTGNRKFSFGIG
-804 TSTSQRKNAITV
+804 ISTSQRKNAITV

-841 ANNASIGGSVNIA
+841 ASNASIGGSVNIT
-854 GNLTIGGI
+854 GDLTIGGI
-862 LSTTGTFVSSNISGT
+862 LSTTGTFVASNITGT

-937 GDAQILNKPMLGTMS
+937 GDAQILNKPTLGTMS

-1059 TGDITIGTANGVSLS
+1059 TGDITIGTAYGLSLS

-1097 KLNSLSNHNS
+1097 KLNALSNHNS

-1340 SVSFSYDGKTVAV
+1340 SVSFSYDGKTAAV
-1353 SNINHF
+1353 SNINHV
-1359 HVYYDNGTNWSL
+1359 HVYYDNGTDWSL
-1371 KGGSHLNVDA
+1371 KGSSHLNVDA

-1414 IMRWNGFAWIQLGSD
+1414 IMRWNGFAWITMGSD
-1429 IIGEAAAD
+1429 ILGQVADD

-1459 DGNGSDSGHARVFQ
+1459 NGNGSDSGHARVFQ

-1512 PKNDGG
+1512 PENDGG

>member
-1 LRVEKLDLIPFT
+1 MKR
-13 SFIEGITCKVEE
+13 
-25 ELYFSTIVFY
+25 Y
-35 SNYKGNL
+35 S
-42 MKKYIT
+42 T
-48 VLWVVMLVCVSKVY
+48 VLWVVILYCVSNA
-62 VLAEIPRS
+62 LLFAEIPRS
-70 LTVQGVLSNS
+70 LSVQGILSNS
-80 ANDID
+80 AYDID
-85 NVYIIKTAL
+85 KVHIIKTTL
-94 YSAVSDVNILYT
+94 YSAKSDDNVLFT
-106 QFDTLRI
+106 QFDTLHI
-113 EKNGLFIINL
+113 EKNGLFAINL
-123 GKESGLPL
+123 GKDEGLPL

-150 PVRMPLQSVPYAITS
+150 PMRMPLQSVPYAITS
-165 EKVSDNSVEL
+165 EKVSENSVEL

-192 EKGEMNLANYVAG
+192 EKGEMKLANYVSG

-220 SFSSILG
+220 SYASILG
-227 GYFNSVTGN
+227 GYSNSVTGT

-243 QSNLASGSWSFV
+243 QSNASSGSWSFV
-255 GGGLSNRAFGT
+255 GGGLSNRALGT
-266 FSTVTAGANNVV
+266 FTTVTAGANNIV

-290 GLNQI
+290 GFNQI

-363 GGKDNIATGMSAI
+363 GGKDNIAIGMSAV

-390 GISSGQSNAVSGSHS
+390 GISSGQSNIVTGSHS
-405 SISGGLNNRITAI
+405 IVSGGLNNRITSI
-418 GANISG
+418 GSIISG

-429 LSADYST
+429 ITTNYAT
-436 ISGGS
+436 VSGGS

-455 GSNVITNTATFSTI
+455 GSNTITSTATFSTI

-481 SGIVGGFANFISQ
+481 SGIVGGFSNIISQ

-515 NSNNSAISGGRR
+515 ISNNSAISGGRR

-540 GRLNSISLLSNNSM
+540 GRLNSLSLLSDNSM

-560 NSVSGGNHVVIAGGK
+560 NSVSGSDHAVIAGGK
-575 SNGISTGSHGAAVA
+575 SNGISTGSHGAAVS

-635 FSSVLSGFSNQVN
+635 FSSVLSGFSNQLN

-656 GLENTINGDH
+656 GLENSINGDH
-666 GYISGGEINS
+666 GYIGGGEINS

-686 GRNNK
+686 GRNNR

-732 QSNGTSSGAI
+732 QSNGTSSGGI
-742 NSVSIGNNNNL
+742 NSVSIGSNNNL

-784 PTSTS
+784 PASTS
-789 NASFTGNRKFSFGIG
+789 NTSFTGNRKFSFGIG

-816 FDQGNTLIQ
+816 FDHGNTLIQ
-825 GKIMV
+825 GKLMV

-841 ANNASIGGSVNIA
+841 ANNTSIGGSVNIA

-862 LSTTGTFVSSNISGT
+862 LSMTGTIVSSNLSGT

-895 VLSLSSATITDPGA
+895 VLSL
-909 MSASDKSKLNSIA
+909 
-922 PGAEVNVNADWNAVT
+922 
-937 GDAQILNKPMLGTMS
+937 
-952 AETASDYYT
+952 
-961 KSQADAGFQVKDA
+961 
-974 DLSTVA
+974 
-980 TIGTSDQLIRV
+980 
-991 KNDGTGLE
+991 
-999 WFTPSYISSYTE
+999 
-1011 TDPQVG
+1011 
-1017 TIVSSGIPRWNGTA
+1017 
-1031 LVTGSLSDDGTN
+1031 
-1043 ISTSGT
+1043 
-1049 FTSSNLSGTN
+1049 
-1059 TGDITIGTANGVSLS
+1059 
-1074 GQVLSLDT
+1074 DT
-1082 ATIIS
+1082 ATITS
-1087 NGAMTYHDKV
+1087 NGAMTFHDKV
-1097 KLNSLSNHNS
+1097 KLNALPNQIS
-1107 SGPFSPTNVTAEQ
+1107 SGAFLPTKVTAEQ
-1120 RNALVNVDAGMIA
+1120 RNALTNLEAGMIA
-1133 FCSDCGLQGEL
+1133 FCSNCGLQGEL

-1164 GLSKTQVGNN
+1164 GFSKTQIGTD
-1174 INGISQSDHVGQINS
+1174 INAISQEDHVGQINS
-1189 MDMSYDGSILA
+1189 IDLSYDGSVLA
-1200 VGYPSNGSVNTNGM
+1200 VGFPSNGAVNTNGL
-1214 VKVFLWN
+1214 VKVFKWS
-1221 GSSWLQLGSDI
+1221 GSSWIQLGSDVT
-1232 IGESAYDQFGAAVSI
+1232 GEAAYDQFGAAVSI
-1247 SNDGK
+1247 SNNGR
-1252 ILAIGAPLNDGGAL
+1252 ILAIGAPQNDGGGS

-1277 GSNWLQAGIDID
+1277 DTTWTQEGSDID
-1289 GNSSNLN
+1289 GNSSNLQV
-1296 AGSNVKLSGDGKT
+1296 GTNVDLSGDGKM
-1309 LGILSTNSTY
+1309 LAILSSNAIFR
-1319 KFYRKSSSTWSEISS
+1319 FYRKSASIWSQVNSD
-1334 NIGLGR
+1334 IGLGR
-1340 SVSFSYDGKTVAV
+1340 SISFSIDGRLVAV
-1353 SNINHF
+1353 SDINHVN
-1359 HVYYDNGTNWSL
+1359 VYYDNGTNWTK
-1371 KGGSHLNVDA
+1371 KGGSHIDVNS
-1381 ETLANVSMNHDG
+1381 ETMANVSINHDG
-1393 NIVAIGIPL
+1393 NIIAIGIPL
-1402 NDDNGNNAGKVR
+1402 NDANGSNAGKVKV
-1414 IMRWNGFAWIQLGSD
+1414 MQWNGFHWINKGLDILGESAGD
-1429 IIGEAAAD
+1429 FFGF
-1437 NLGYSVSLSS
+1437 SVSLSS
-1447 DGKKLIVGAPYN
+1447 DGNKLIAGGPNN
-1459 DGNGSDSGHARVFQ
+1459 DGNGSDSGHARVYQ

-1512 PKNDGG
+1512 TENDGG